1 MSAAFDGA
9 SAVLGGADP
18 AVIEQLHAQ
27 YLRDPGS
34 VDPSWRRI
42 FANEEGTAQRTV
54 QRTPERMPESVPA
67 AGRAPGLPE
76 PRPAVAPPAAPAAPA
91 AADADPEGPVRAET
105 IDSIRALMMIRAYR
119 VRGHLI
125 ASLDP
130 LGLEGER
137 HHPELDPKSYGFSE
151 ADYDRPIYVDGVL
164 GLKRATLREVLAI
177 LKQTYCARIGVEF
190 MHIQHPDRK
199 SWVQLMMEG
208 ERNRQSLS
216 PGEKTEILRQ
226 LYESEGFERFLDV
239 KYAGAKRFSL
249 EGSESVIPA
258 LEAVIAQA
266 SEQGVEEIVIGMAHR
281 GRLNVLTSIMGKSYA
296 AVFSEFQGGVTAAGD
311 VQGSGDV
318 KYHLGTSA
326 DRDLGSGRR
335 LHISLTPNP
344 SHLEAVNPVVL
355 GKVRAKQ
362 AMRGDKA
369 RQRVMG
375 LLIHGDAALAGQ
387 GLCSEVFEL
396 SELRGYRTGGTV
408 HIVVNNQIG
417 FTTSPSQAR
426 TSPYPSEVAKIIQAP
441 VFHVNGDDPESVV
454 RVCQIAADYRQRFK
468 ADVVVDIFCYRRH
481 GHNEGDEPAFTQP
494 AMYRAIGERP
504 TTRQIYTE
512 RLVAE
517 GVLTVA
523 DADRMMEAF
532 RARLEI
538 ELEASRS
545 YRPNKADWLEG
556 DWADIEAAPRDH
568 RPGDT
573 AVAPEI
579 LAEVGRAIARVP
591 HDFAVHPRIRRQ
603 LDEKR
608 ERIEAGGPVDWA
620 TAEALAFGSLLLEGK
635 PVRLSGQDCS
645 RGTFSQRH
653 AGLVDQENETRY
665 IPLNHVRPGQ
675 ARLKLA
681 DSLLS
686 EVGVLGFEY
695 GHSIADPNALAIW
708 EAQFGDFANGAQVV
722 IDQFVAAGE
731 TKWLRMSGLV
741 MLLPHGF
748 EGQGPEHSSAR
759 PERYLQLYADGNI
772 QVVNCST
779 PASYFHVLR
788 RQLRRSFRKPL
799 IVMSPKSLLRHR
811 RCVSALDEMS
821 GGTRFHRVIGEA
833 DPEITP
839 ERVRRVVFCSGKV
852 YYDLLAAREER
863 GSGDVALLRLEQI
876 APFPARSFT
885 VEIARYRDA
894 EVVWC
899 QEEPENMGAWS
910 FVAPRIE
917 AVLAELDGTVR
928 RPRYAGRAAAA
939 SPATGFLVQHQREQ
953 RALID
958 EALGGEAA
966 P

>member
-1 MSAAFDGA
+1 MSDGLDGA
-9 SAVLGGADP
+9 SSFLGGADP

-27 YLRDPGS
+27 YLRDPTS

-42 FANEEGTAQRTV
+42 FAGEDAGTTSRPVETREEGDQAL
-54 QRTPERMPESVPA
+54 
-67 AGRAPGLPE
+67 GLPE
-76 PRPAVAPPAAPAAPA
+76 PRTTVGPPAASG
-91 AADADPEGPVRAET
+91 DTDGPVQAET

-130 LGLEGER
+130 LGLEGVR
-137 HHPELDPKSYGFSE
+137 HHPELDPRSYGFSE
-151 ADYDRPIYVDGVL
+151 TDYDRPIYVDGVL
-164 GLKRATLREVLAI
+164 GLKHATLREVLAI

-190 MHIQHPDRK
+190 MHIQYPDRK
-199 SWVQLMMEG
+199 AWVQRMMEG

-216 PGEKTEILRQ
+216 RGEKTEILRH
-226 LYESEGFERFLDV
+226 LHEAEGFERFLDV

-266 SEQGVEEIVIGMAHR
+266 ARQGVDEIVIGMAHR

-318 KYHLGTSA
+318 KYHLGASA
-326 DRDLGSGRR
+326 DRVLEDGHS

-362 AMRGDKA
+362 AMRRDKA
-369 RQRVMG
+369 RERVMG

-387 GLCSEVFEL
+387 GTCSEVFEL
-396 SELRGYRTGGTV
+396 SQLRGYRTGGTV
-408 HIVVNNQIG
+408 HIVINNQIG
-417 FTTSPSQAR
+417 FTTSPAQAR

-441 VFHVNGDDPESVV
+441 IFHVNGDDPEAVV
-454 RVCQIAADYRQRFK
+454 RVCQIAADYRQHFK

-494 AMYRAIGERP
+494 AMYRAIGERR

-517 GVLTVA
+517 GVLTVDGA
-523 DADRMMEAF
+523 EAMMETF
-532 RARLEI
+532 RAKLET
-538 ELEASRS
+538 ELEASKS

-556 DWADIEAAPRDH
+556 DWADIEAAPRDE

-573 AVAPEI
+573 AVEPEV
-579 LAEVGRAIARVP
+579 LAEVGRAITRVP
-591 HDFAVHPRIRRQ
+591 ADFAVHPRIRRQ
-603 LDEKR
+603 LEQKR
-608 ERIEAGGPVDWA
+608 QSLDAGGPIDWA

-635 PVRLSGQDCS
+635 PIRLSGQDCS

-653 AGLVDQENETRY
+653 AGLIDQENESRY
-665 IPLNHVRPGQ
+665 IPLNNIRPDQ
-675 ARLKLA
+675 ARIKLA

-686 EVGVLGFEY
+686 EAGVLGFEY

-708 EAQFGDFANGAQVV
+708 EAQFGDFANGAQVI

-731 TKWLRMSGLV
+731 AKWLRMSGLV

-759 PERYLQLYADGNI
+759 LERYLQLYADGNI

-799 IVMSPKSLLRHR
+799 IVMSPKSLLRHK
-811 RCVSALDEMS
+811 RCISQLEEMS
-821 GGTRFHRVIGEA
+821 GGTRFHRVIGET
-833 DPEITP
+833 DPAITP
-839 ERVRRVVFCSGKV
+839 ERARRVVFCSGKV

-863 GSGDVALLRLEQI
+863 GIDDVALLRLEQI
-876 APFPARSFT
+876 APFPSRSLM
-885 VEIARYRDA
+885 VEVAKYGEA

-899 QEEPENMGAWS
+899 QEEPENMGAWT

-917 AVLAELDGTVR
+917 QVLTELDGAVR
-928 RPRYAGRAAAA
+928 RPRYVGRAPAA
-939 SPATGFLVQHQREQ
+939 SPATGFLVMHQREQ

-958 EALGGEAA
+958 EALSAEAGS
-966 P
+966 

>member
-1 MSAAFDGA
+1 MSDGLDGA
-9 SAVLGGADP
+9 SAFLGGADP
-18 AVIEQLHAQ
+18 AVIEQLHAR
-27 YLRDPGS
+27 YLRDPS
-34 VDPSWRRI
+34 SIDPSWRRL
-42 FANEEGTAQRTV
+42 FEREGRPASGDGAPAGTAGGDEAR
-54 QRTPERMPESVPA
+54 SL
-67 AGRAPGLPE
+67 GLPE
-76 PRPAVAPPAAPAAPA
+76 PRPPAPPPSAPAPL
-91 AADADPEGPVRAET
+91 AADTDAPVQAET
-105 IDSIRALMMIRAYR
+105 IDSIRALMLIRAYR

-137 HHPELDPKSYGFSE
+137 HHPELDPGSYGFSE

-177 LKQTYCARIGVEF
+177 LRQTYCARIGVEF
-190 MHIQHPDRK
+190 MHIQYPERK
-199 SWVQLMMEG
+199 AWVQRMMEG

-216 PGEKTEILRQ
+216 RGEKTEILRQ

-249 EGSESVIPA
+249 EGSESMIPA
-258 LEAVIAQA
+258 LEAVISRAA
-266 SEQGVEEIVIGMAHR
+266 ELGVDEIVIGMAHR

-296 AVFSEFQGGVTAAGD
+296 AVFSEFQGGVTGAGD

-318 KYHLGTSA
+318 KYHLGASA
-326 DRDLGSGRR
+326 DRDLGGGKT

-362 AMRGDKA
+362 AMRRDKA

-396 SELRGYRTGGTV
+396 SELRAYRTGGTI

-417 FTTSPSQAR
+417 FTTSPAQAR

-441 VFHVNGDDPESVV
+441 VFHVNGDDPEAVV
-454 RVCQIAADYRQRFK
+454 RVCQIAAEYRQQFK

-504 TTRQIYTE
+504 TTRQTYTE

-517 GVLTVA
+517 GVLTDR
-523 DADRMMEAF
+523 DADRMMGDF
-532 RARLEI
+532 RARLET

-556 DWADIEAAPRDH
+556 DWADIEAAPRDE

-573 AVAPEI
+573 AVAAEV
-579 LAEVGRAIARVP
+579 LAEIGRAITSVP
-591 HDFAVHPRIRRQ
+591 EDFAVHHRIRRQ

-608 ERIEAGGPVDWA
+608 TSIEAGGPIDWA

-665 IPLNHVRPGQ
+665 IPLNHIRPGQ

-708 EAQFGDFANGAQVV
+708 EAQFGDFANGAQVI
-722 IDQFVAAGE
+722 IDQFVCAGE
-731 TKWLRMSGLV
+731 AKWLRMSGLV

-759 PERYLQLYADGNI
+759 LERYLQLYADGNI

-811 RCVSALDEMS
+811 GCVSALDELS
-821 GGTRFHRVIGEA
+821 GGSRFHRVIGETNPA
-833 DPEITP
+833 VTP
-839 ERVRRVVFCSGKV
+839 ERARRIVFCSGKV
-852 YYDLLAAREER
+852 YYDLAAAREER
-863 GSGDVALLRLEQI
+863 GIDDVALVRLEQI
-876 APFPARSFT
+876 APFPSRSLM
-885 VEIARYRDA
+885 VEVAPYRDA

-899 QEEPENMGAWS
+899 QEEPENMGAWT

-917 AVLAELDGTVR
+917 AVLTELGGAART
-928 RPRYAGRAAAA
+928 PRYAGRAPAA
-939 SPATGFLVQHQREQ
+939 SPATGFLVVHQREQ
-953 RALID
+953 QALID
-958 EALGGEAA
+958 AALDGEAG

>member
-1 MSAAFDGA
+1 MSDGLDGA
-9 SAVLGGADP
+9 SAFLGGADP
-18 AVIEQLHAQ
+18 AVIEQIHAQ
-27 YLRDPGS
+27 YLRDPSS

-42 FANEEGTAQRTV
+42 FASEEVATEGSREGSREDAKAQ
-54 QRTPERMPESVPA
+54 SL
-67 AGRAPGLPE
+67 GLPE
-76 PRPAVAPPAAPAAPA
+76 PRPATASVAER
-91 AADADPEGPVRAET
+91 ADPEGPVQAET

-190 MHIQHPDRK
+190 MHIQYPERK
-199 SWVQLMMEG
+199 AWVQQMMEG

-216 PGEKTEILRQ
+216 RSEKTEILRQ

-239 KYAGAKRFSL
+239 KYPGAKRFSL

-258 LEAVIAQA
+258 LEAVITEATQ
-266 SEQGVEEIVIGMAHR
+266 QGVEEIVIGMAHR

-296 AVFSEFQGGVTAAGD
+296 AVFSEFQGGVTTTGD

-318 KYHLGTSA
+318 KYHLGASA
-326 DRDLGSGRR
+326 DRDLGNGHR

-369 RQRVMG
+369 RERVTG

-408 HIVVNNQIG
+408 HIVINNQIG

-426 TSPYPSEVAKIIQAP
+426 TSPYPSEVAKIVQAP

-468 ADVVVDIFCYRRH
+468 ADVVVDIVCYRRH

-494 AMYRAIGERP
+494 AMYRAIDERP

-512 RLVAE
+512 SLVAE
-517 GVLTVA
+517 GVLTVS
-523 DADRMMEAF
+523 DADRMMEGF
-532 RARLEI
+532 RASLET
-538 ELEASRS
+538 ELEASKS

-556 DWADIEAAPRDH
+556 DWADIETAPRDH

-579 LAEVGRAIARVP
+579 LAEIGRAITHVP
-591 HDFAVHPRIRRQ
+591 ADFAAHPRIRR
-603 LDEKR
+603 LLEEKR
-608 ERIEAGGPVDWA
+608 ERIEAGGPIDWA

-653 AGLVDQENETRY
+653 AGLVDQENEERY
-665 IPLNHVRPGQ
+665 VPLNNIRPGQ

-759 PERYLQLYADGNI
+759 LERYLQLYADGNI

-811 RCVSALDEMS
+811 RCVSRLDEMS
-821 GGTRFHRVIGEA
+821 DGARFHRVIGETNP
-833 DPEITP
+833 DITP
-839 ERVRRVVFCSGKV
+839 ARARRVVFCSGKV

-863 GSGDVALLRLEQI
+863 GVDDVALVRLEQI
-876 APFPARSFT
+876 APFPSRSLM
-885 VEIARYRDA
+885 VELAPYRDA

-917 AVLAELDGTVR
+917 AVLAELDGAART
-928 RPRYAGRAAAA
+928 PRYAGRAPAA
-939 SPATGFLVQHQREQ
+939 SPATGFLVVHQREQ

-958 EALGGEAA
+958 DALGGETA

>member
-1 MSAAFDGA
+1 MSDGLDGA
-9 SAVLGGADP
+9 SSFLGGADP

-27 YLRDPGS
+27 YLRDPAS
-34 VDPSWRRI
+34 VDPSWRRL
-42 FANEEGTAQRTV
+42 FQGEGTGTISRPA
-54 QRTPERMPESVPA
+54 ERQAENDSA
-67 AGRAPGLPE
+67 LGLPE
-76 PRPAVAPPAAPAAPA
+76 PRPPAAPPAESG
-91 AADADPEGPVRAET
+91 DTDGPVQAET

-151 ADYDRPIYVDGVL
+151 TDYDRPIYVDGVL
-164 GLKRATLREVLAI
+164 GLKHATLREVLAI

-190 MHIQHPDRK
+190 MHIQYPDRK
-199 SWVQLMMEG
+199 AWVQRMMEG

-216 PGEKTEILRQ
+216 RGEKTEILRH
-226 LYESEGFERFLDV
+226 LHEAEGFERFLDV

-266 SEQGVEEIVIGMAHR
+266 ARQGVDEIVIGMAHR

-296 AVFSEFQGGVTAAGD
+296 AVFSEFQGGVTGAGD

-318 KYHLGTSA
+318 KYHLGASA
-326 DRDLGSGRR
+326 DRVLEDGHS

-369 RQRVMG
+369 RERVMG

-387 GLCSEVFEL
+387 GTCSEVFEL
-396 SELRGYRTGGTV
+396 SQLRGYRTGGTV
-408 HIVVNNQIG
+408 HIVINNQIG
-417 FTTSPSQAR
+417 FTTSPAQAR

-441 VFHVNGDDPESVV
+441 IFHVNGDDPEAVV
-454 RVCQIAADYRQRFK
+454 RVCQIAADYRQHFK

-494 AMYRAIGERP
+494 AMYRAIGERR

-517 GVLTVA
+517 GVLTVDGA
-523 DADRMMEAF
+523 EAMMETF
-532 RARLEI
+532 RAKLET
-538 ELEASRS
+538 ELEASKS

-556 DWADIEAAPRDH
+556 DWADIEAAPRDE

-579 LAEVGRAIARVP
+579 LAEVGRAITRVP
-591 HDFAVHPRIRRQ
+591 ADFAAHPRIRRQ
-603 LDEKR
+603 LEQKR
-608 ERIEAGGPVDWA
+608 QALDAGGPIDWA

-635 PVRLSGQDCS
+635 PIRLSGQDCS

-653 AGLVDQENETRY
+653 AGLIDQENEGRY
-665 IPLNHVRPGQ
+665 IPLNNIRPDQ
-675 ARLKLA
+675 ARIKLA

-686 EVGVLGFEY
+686 EAGVLGFEY

-708 EAQFGDFANGAQVV
+708 EAQFGDFANGAQVI

-731 TKWLRMSGLV
+731 AKWLRMSGLV

-759 PERYLQLYADGNI
+759 LERYLQLYADGNI

-799 IVMSPKSLLRHR
+799 IVMSPKSLLRHK
-811 RCVSALDEMS
+811 RCVSPLEEMS

-833 DPEITP
+833 DPAITP
-839 ERVRRVVFCSGKV
+839 ERARRVVFCSGKV

-863 GSGDVALLRLEQI
+863 GIDDVALLRLEQI
-876 APFPARSFT
+876 APFPSRSLM
-885 VEIARYRDA
+885 VEVAKYGEA

-899 QEEPENMGAWS
+899 QEEPENMGAWT
-910 FVAPRIE
+910 FVVPRIE
-917 AVLAELDGTVR
+917 QVLTELDGAAR
-928 RPRYAGRAAAA
+928 RPRYVGRAAAA
-939 SPATGFLVQHQREQ
+939 SPATGFLVLHQREQ

-958 EALGGEAA
+958 DALGMEAGS
-966 P
+966 

>member
-1 MSAAFDGA
+1 MSNDLDGA
-9 SAVLGGADP
+9 SAFLGGADP
-18 AVIEQLHAQ
+18 AVIERIHAQ
-27 YLRDPGS
+27 YLKDPAS
-34 VDPSWRRI
+34 VDSSWRRI
-42 FANEEGTAQRTV
+42 FEEEEGLATGDGAPARAAQTAARAD
-54 QRTPERMPESVPA
+54 PA
-67 AGRAPGLPE
+67 MGLPE
-76 PRPAVAPPAAPAAPA
+76 ARPAAAPPAART
-91 AADADPEGPVRAET
+91 DPDGPVQAET

-164 GLKRATLREVLAI
+164 GLKRATLRQVLAI
-177 LKQTYCARIGVEF
+177 LKQTYCARVGVEF
-190 MHIQHPDRK
+190 MHIQYPERK
-199 SWVQLMMEG
+199 AWVQRMMEG

-216 PGEKTEILRQ
+216 PGEKTEILRH
-226 LYESEGFERFLDV
+226 LHEAEGFERFLDV

-266 SEQGVEEIVIGMAHR
+266 AAHGVEEMVIGMAHR

-296 AVFSEFQGGVTAAGD
+296 AVFSEFQGGVTGAGD

-318 KYHLGTSA
+318 KYHLGASA
-326 DRDLGSGRR
+326 DRVLPNGRKF
-335 LHISLTPNP
+335 HISLTPNP

-362 AMRGDKA
+362 AMRRDK
-369 RQRVMG
+369 RRERIMG

-387 GLCSEVFEL
+387 GTCSEVFEL
-396 SELRGYRTGGTV
+396 SELRAYRTGGTV
-408 HIVVNNQIG
+408 HIVINNQIG
-417 FTTSPSQAR
+417 FTTSPAQAR

-441 VFHVNGDDPESVV
+441 VFHVNGDDPEAVV

-494 AMYRAIGERP
+494 AMYRAINERP

-512 RLVAE
+512 RLVTE
-517 GVLTVA
+517 GVLTEQ
-523 DADRMMEAF
+523 DAERMMGEF
-532 RARLEI
+532 RGRLET
-538 ELEASRS
+538 ELEASKS

-556 DWADIEAAPRDH
+556 DWADIEAAPRDE

-573 AVAPEI
+573 ALAPEV
-579 LAEVGRAIARVP
+579 LAEIGRALTRVP
-591 HDFAVHPRIRRQ
+591 DDFAVHPRIRRQ
-603 LDEKR
+603 LEEKR
-608 ERIEAGGPVDWA
+608 KALEAGGPIDWA

-635 PVRLSGQDCS
+635 PVRLSGQDCT

-653 AGLVDQENETRY
+653 AGLIDQETEERY
-665 IPLNHVRPGQ
+665 IPLNNIRPDQ

-686 EVGVLGFEY
+686 EAGVLGFEY

-708 EAQFGDFANGAQVV
+708 EAQFGDFANGAQVI

-741 MLLPHGF
+741 MLLPHGY

-759 PERYLQLYADGNI
+759 LERYLQLYADGNI

-788 RQLRRSFRKPL
+788 RQLRRSVRKPL
-799 IVMSPKSLLRHR
+799 IVMSPKSLLRHK
-811 RCVSALDEMS
+811 RCVSALEEMS
-821 GGTRFHRVIGEA
+821 GGARFHRVIGETDSA
-833 DPEITP
+833 IAPD
-839 ERVRRVVFCSGKV
+839 RVRRVVFCSGKV

-863 GSGDVALLRLEQI
+863 GTRDVALLRLEQI
-876 APFPARSFT
+876 APFPSRSVM
-885 VEIARYRDA
+885 VELAKYREAD
-894 EVVWC
+894 VVWC
-899 QEEPENMGAWS
+899 QEEPENMGAWT
-910 FVAPRIE
+910 FVGPRIE
-917 AVLAELDGTVR
+917 AVLADLDNAPAR
-928 RPRYAGRAAAA
+928 ARYAGRAAGA
-939 SPATGFLVQHQREQ
+939 SPATGFLVVHQREQ

-958 EALGGEAA
+958 AALGGEAQT
-966 P
+966 

>member
-1 MSAAFDGA
+1 MSSDLDGA
-9 SAVLGGADP
+9 SAFLGGADP
-18 AVIEQLHAQ
+18 AVIEQIHAQ
-27 YLRDPGS
+27 YLKDPAS
-34 VDPSWRRI
+34 VDSSWRRI
-42 FANEEGTAQRTV
+42 FEEEECLAAGDGA
-54 QRTPERMPESVPA
+54 PERPA
-67 AGRAPGLPE
+67 KTPARADSAMGLPE
-76 PRPAVAPPAAPAAPA
+76 ARPAAAPPAPRTEP
-91 AADADPEGPVRAET
+91 DGPVQAET

-164 GLKRATLREVLAI
+164 GLKRATLRQVLAI
-177 LKQTYCARIGVEF
+177 LKQTYCARVGVEF
-190 MHIQHPDRK
+190 MHIQYPERK
-199 SWVQLMMEG
+199 AWVQRMMEG

-216 PGEKTEILRQ
+216 PGEKTEILRH
-226 LYESEGFERFLDV
+226 LHEAEGFERFLDV

-266 SEQGVEEIVIGMAHR
+266 ADHGVEEMVIGMAHR

-296 AVFSEFQGGVTAAGD
+296 AVFSEFQGGVTGAGD

-318 KYHLGTSA
+318 KYHLGASA
-326 DRDLGSGRR
+326 DRILPNGRKF
-335 LHISLTPNP
+335 HISLTPNP

-362 AMRGDKA
+362 AMRRDKN
-369 RQRVMG
+369 RERIMG

-387 GLCSEVFEL
+387 GTCSEVFEL
-396 SELRGYRTGGTV
+396 SELRAYRTGGTV
-408 HIVVNNQIG
+408 HIVINNQIG
-417 FTTSPSQAR
+417 FTTSPAQAR

-441 VFHVNGDDPESVV
+441 VFHVNGDDPEAVV
-454 RVCQIAADYRQRFK
+454 RVCQIAADYRQQFK

-494 AMYRAIGERP
+494 AMYRAINERP

-512 RLVAE
+512 QLVTE
-517 GVLTVA
+517 GVLTEQ
-523 DADRMMEAF
+523 DADQMMGEF
-532 RARLEI
+532 RGRLET
-538 ELEASRS
+538 ELEASKS

-556 DWADIEAAPRDH
+556 DWADIEAAPRDE

-573 AVAPEI
+573 AVAPEV
-579 LAEVGRAIARVP
+579 LAEIGRALTRVP
-591 HDFAVHPRIRRQ
+591 DDFAVHPRIRRQ
-603 LDEKR
+603 LEEKR
-608 ERIEAGGPVDWA
+608 KALEAGGPIDWA

-635 PVRLSGQDCS
+635 PVRLSGQDCT

-653 AGLVDQENETRY
+653 AGLIDQETEERY
-665 IPLNHVRPGQ
+665 IPLNNIRPRQ

-686 EVGVLGFEY
+686 EAGVLGFEY

-708 EAQFGDFANGAQVV
+708 EAQFGDFANGAQVI

-759 PERYLQLYADGNI
+759 LERYLQLYADGNI

-788 RQLRRSFRKPL
+788 RQLRRSVRKPL

-811 RCVSALDEMS
+811 RCVSTLEEMS
-821 GGTRFHRVIGEA
+821 GGARFDRVIGETNSA
-833 DPEITP
+833 ITP
-839 ERVRRVVFCSGKV
+839 ERARRVVFCSGKV

-863 GSGDVALLRLEQI
+863 GTRDVALLRLEQI
-876 APFPARSFT
+876 APFPSRSIM
-885 VEIARYRDA
+885 VELAKYREAD
-894 EVVWC
+894 VVWC
-899 QEEPENMGAWS
+899 QEEPENMGAWT

-917 AVLAELDGTVR
+917 AVLADLNNAPPR
-928 RPRYAGRAAAA
+928 ARYAGRAAAA
-939 SPATGFLVQHQREQ
+939 SPATGFLVVHQREQ

-958 EALGGEAA
+958 AALDGEAQA
-966 P
+966 

>member
-1 MSAAFDGA
+1 MSDGLDGA
-9 SAVLGGADP
+9 SAYLGGVDP
-18 AVIEQLHAQ
+18 AVIEQLYAR
-27 YLRDPGS
+27 YLRDPSS

-42 FANEEGTAQRTV
+42 FEEEGGV
-54 QRTPERMPESVPA
+54 PEDAAESA
-67 AGRAPGLPE
+67 AKGSEALGLPE
-76 PRPAVAPPAAPAAPA
+76 PRPPAAPTSEST
-91 AADADPEGPVRAET
+91 DADGPVQAET

-130 LGLEGER
+130 LGLDGER

-164 GLKRATLREVLAI
+164 GLKRATLRQVLAI
-177 LKQTYCARIGVEF
+177 LKQTYCTRIGVEF

-199 SWVQLMMEG
+199 AWVQRMMEG

-216 PGEKTEILRQ
+216 RGEKTEILRH
-226 LYESEGFERFLDV
+226 LHEAEGFERFLDV

-266 SEQGVEEIVIGMAHR
+266 ATHGVDEIVIGMAHR

-296 AVFSEFQGGVTAAGD
+296 AVFSEFQGGVTTAGD

-318 KYHLGTSA
+318 KYHLGASA
-326 DRDLGSGRR
+326 DRVLEGGHS

-369 RQRVMG
+369 RERVMG

-387 GLCSEVFEL
+387 GTCSEVFEL
-396 SELRGYRTGGTV
+396 SELRAYRTGGTV
-408 HIVVNNQIG
+408 HIVINNQIG
-417 FTTSPSQAR
+417 FTTSPAQAR

-441 VFHVNGDDPESVV
+441 VFHVNGDDPEAVV
-454 RVCQIAADYRQRFK
+454 RVCQIAADYRQQFK

-494 AMYRAIGERP
+494 AMYRAIRERP

-517 GVLTVA
+517 GVLTA
-523 DADRMMEAF
+523 TDAERMMAGF
-532 RARLEI
+532 RAKLEA
-538 ELEASRS
+538 ELEASKS

-556 DWADIEAAPRDH
+556 DWADIEAAPRDE

-573 AVAPEI
+573 AVAPEV
-579 LAEVGRAIARVP
+579 LAEIGQAITGVP
-591 HDFAVHPRIRRQ
+591 AGLAVHPRIQRQ

-608 ERIEAGGPVDWA
+608 QALAAGGPIDWA
-620 TAEALAFGSLLLEGK
+620 TAEALAFGALLLEGK
-635 PVRLSGQDCS
+635 PVRLSGQDCT

-653 AGLVDQENETRY
+653 AGLIDQESEQRY
-665 IPLNHVRPGQ
+665 IPLNNIRPDQ

-686 EVGVLGFEY
+686 EAGVLGFEY

-708 EAQFGDFANGAQVV
+708 EAQFGDFANGAQVI

-731 TKWLRMSGLV
+731 AKWLRMSGLV

-759 PERYLQLYADGNI
+759 LERYLQLYADGNI

-788 RQLRRSFRKPL
+788 RQLRRSIRKPL

-811 RCVSALDEMS
+811 RCASQLEEMS
-821 GGTRFHRVIGEA
+821 GGSRFHRVIGET
-833 DPEITP
+833 DSKVTP

-863 GSGDVALLRLEQI
+863 GTRDIALLRLEQI
-876 APFPARSFT
+876 APFPSRSIM
-885 VEIARYRDA
+885 VELAKYREA

-899 QEEPENMGAWS
+899 QEEPENMGAWT
-910 FVAPRIE
+910 FVAPRIDS
-917 AVLAELDGTVR
+917 VLADLDGAP
-928 RPRYAGRAAAA
+928 PRARYVGRASAA
-939 SPATGFLVQHQREQ
+939 SPATGFLVVHQREQ

-958 EALGGEAA
+958 AALDGESGS
-966 P
+966 

>member
-1 MSAAFDGA
+1 MSSDLDGA
-9 SAVLGGADP
+9 SSFLGGADP

-27 YLRDPGS
+27 YLRDPAS
-34 VDPSWRRI
+34 VDPSWRHLFESQDAGTISRP
-42 FANEEGTAQRTV
+42 AESPAVEGRSENDQAL
-54 QRTPERMPESVPA
+54 
-67 AGRAPGLPE
+67 GLPE
-76 PRPAVAPPAAPAAPA
+76 PRPAVAPPTVSG
-91 AADADPEGPVRAET
+91 DTDSPVQAET

-137 HHPELDPKSYGFSE
+137 HHPELDPRSYGFSE
-151 ADYDRPIYVDGVL
+151 TDYDRPIYVDGVL
-164 GLKRATLREVLAI
+164 GLKHATLHEVLAI

-190 MHIQHPDRK
+190 MHIQYPDRK
-199 SWVQLMMEG
+199 AWVQRMMEG

-216 PGEKTEILRQ
+216 RGEKTEILRH
-226 LYESEGFERFLDV
+226 LHEAEGFERFLDV

-266 SEQGVEEIVIGMAHR
+266 ARQGVDEIVIGMAHR

-318 KYHLGTSA
+318 KYHLGASA
-326 DRDLGSGRR
+326 DRVLEDGHS

-369 RQRVMG
+369 RERVMG

-387 GLCSEVFEL
+387 GTCSEVFEL
-396 SELRGYRTGGTV
+396 SQLRGYRTGGTV
-408 HIVVNNQIG
+408 HIVINNQIG

-441 VFHVNGDDPESVV
+441 IFHVNGDDPEAVV
-454 RVCQIAADYRQRFK
+454 RVCQIAADYRQHFK

-494 AMYRAIGERP
+494 AMYRAIGERR

-517 GVLTVA
+517 GVLTVDGA
-523 DADRMMEAF
+523 EAMMETF
-532 RARLEI
+532 RAKLET
-538 ELEASRS
+538 ELEASKS

-556 DWADIEAAPRDH
+556 DWADIEAAPRDE

-573 AVAPEI
+573 AAAPEV
-579 LAEVGRAIARVP
+579 LAEIGRAITRVP
-591 HDFAVHPRIRRQ
+591 ADFAVHPRIRRQ
-603 LDEKR
+603 LEQKR
-608 ERIEAGGPVDWA
+608 QSLDAGGPIDWA

-635 PVRLSGQDCS
+635 PIRLSGQDCS

-653 AGLVDQENETRY
+653 AGLIDQENESRY
-665 IPLNHVRPGQ
+665 IPLNNIRPDQ

-686 EVGVLGFEY
+686 EAGVLGFEY

-708 EAQFGDFANGAQVV
+708 EAQFGDFANGAQVI

-731 TKWLRMSGLV
+731 AKWLRMSGLV

-759 PERYLQLYADGNI
+759 LERYLQLYADGNI

-799 IVMSPKSLLRHR
+799 IVMSPKSLLRHK
-811 RCVSALDEMS
+811 RCVSRLEEMS
-821 GGTRFHRVIGEA
+821 DGARFHRVIGET
-833 DPEITP
+833 DPAITP
-839 ERVRRVVFCSGKV
+839 ERARRVVFCSGKV

-863 GSGDVALLRLEQI
+863 GIDDVALLRLEQI
-876 APFPARSFT
+876 APFPSRSLM
-885 VEIARYRDA
+885 VEVAKYGEA

-917 AVLAELDGTVR
+917 QVLTELDGAVR
-928 RPRYAGRAAAA
+928 RPRYVGRAAAA
-939 SPATGFLVQHQREQ
+939 SPATGFLVLHQREQ

-958 EALGGEAA
+958 DALGAEAGS
-966 P
+966 

>member
-1 MSAAFDGA
+1 MSSDLDGA
-9 SAVLGGADP
+9 SAFLGGADP
-18 AVIEQLHAQ
+18 AVIEQIYAQ
-27 YLRDPGS
+27 YLKDPAS

-42 FANEEGTAQRTV
+42 FEEEEGVGGGDGAVERAAEAPAQV
-54 QRTPERMPESVPA
+54 D
-67 AGRAPGLPE
+67 RAMGLPE
-76 PRPAVAPPAAPAAPA
+76 PRPPSAPA
-91 AADADPEGPVRAET
+91 AAGVDRDAPVQAET

-130 LGLEGER
+130 LGLDGER

-177 LKQTYCARIGVEF
+177 LKQTYCARVGVEF
-190 MHIQHPDRK
+190 MHIQYPERK
-199 SWVQLMMEG
+199 AWVQRMMEG

-216 PGEKTEILRQ
+216 PGEKTEILRH
-226 LYESEGFERFLDV
+226 LHESEGFERFLDV

-258 LEAVIAQA
+258 LEATIAEAAQ
-266 SEQGVEEIVIGMAHR
+266 QGVEEIVIGMAHR
-281 GRLNVLTSIMGKSYA
+281 GRLNVLTSILGKSYA
-296 AVFSEFQGGVTAAGD
+296 AVFSEFQGGVTRAGD

-318 KYHLGTSA
+318 KYHLGASA
-326 DRDLGSGRR
+326 DRVLEDGHS

-369 RQRVMG
+369 RERVMG

-387 GLCSEVFEL
+387 GTCSEVFEL

-408 HIVVNNQIG
+408 HIVINNQIG

-441 VFHVNGDDPESVV
+441 VFHVNGDDPEAVV
-454 RVCQIAADYRQRFK
+454 RVCQIAADYRQQFK

-494 AMYRAIGERP
+494 AMYRAIRERL

-517 GVLTVA
+517 GVLTVK
-523 DADRMMEAF
+523 DADRMMEIF
-532 RARLEI
+532 RARLET
-538 ELEASRS
+538 ELEASKS

-556 DWADIEAAPRDH
+556 DWADIQAAPRDE

-573 AVAPEI
+573 AVAHEV
-579 LAEVGRAIARVP
+579 LAEIGQAIARVP
-591 HDFAVHPRIRRQ
+591 DDFAVHPRIGRQ
-603 LDEKR
+603 LEEKR
-608 ERIEAGGPVDWA
+608 QALEAGGPIDWA
-620 TAEALAFGSLLLEGK
+620 TAEALALGSLLLEGK

-653 AGLVDQENETRY
+653 AGLVDQANEKRY
-665 IPLNHVRPGQ
+665 TPLNNIRPGQ

-686 EVGVLGFEY
+686 EAGVLGFEY

-708 EAQFGDFANGAQVV
+708 EAQFGDFANGAQAI
-722 IDQFVAAGE
+722 IDQFVIAGE

-759 PERYLQLYADGNI
+759 LERYLQLYADGNI

-833 DPEITP
+833 DPAIAP

-852 YYDLLAAREER
+852 YYDLVAAREER
-863 GSGDVALLRLEQI
+863 GIDDVALLRLEQI
-876 APFPARSFT
+876 APFPSRSFM
-885 VEIARYRDA
+885 VEVAKCREA

-899 QEEPENMGAWS
+899 QEEPENMGAWT

-917 AVLAELDGTVR
+917 AVLADLDGASR
-928 RPRYAGRAAAA
+928 RARYVGRAAAA
-939 SPATGFLVQHQREQ
+939 SPASGFLVVHQREQ

-958 EALGGEAA
+958 DALDGEAGS
-966 P
+966 

>member
-1 MSAAFDGA
+1 MSDRLDGA
-9 SAVLGGADP
+9 SAFLGGADP
-18 AVIEQLHAQ
+18 AVIEQFYTQ
-27 YLRDPGS
+27 YLQDPSS
-34 VDPSWRRI
+34 VDPSWRRL
-42 FANEEGTAQRTV
+42 FDAEGGIGSGDGA
-54 QRTPERMPESVPA
+54 PERA
-67 AGRAPGLPE
+67 AAALAQNEQTMGLPE
-76 PRPAVAPPAAPAAPA
+76 PRPAAASPAES
-91 AADADPEGPVRAET
+91 ADADGPVQAET

-151 ADYDRPIYVDGVL
+151 TDYDRPIYVDGVL

-177 LKQTYCARIGVEF
+177 LKQTYCGRIGVEF
-190 MHIQHPDRK
+190 MHIQYPDRK
-199 SWVQLMMEG
+199 AWVQRMMEG

-216 PGEKTEILRQ
+216 RGEKTEILRH
-226 LYESEGFERFLDV
+226 LHEAEGFERFLDV

-258 LEAVIAQA
+258 LEAVIAQSA
-266 SEQGVEEIVIGMAHR
+266 RHGVEEIVIGMAHR

-296 AVFSEFQGGVTAAGD
+296 AVFSEFQGGETSAGD

-318 KYHLGTSA
+318 KYHLGASA
-326 DRDLGSGRR
+326 DRVLEDGRP

-362 AMRGDKA
+362 AMRRDKA
-369 RQRVMG
+369 RERVTG

-387 GLCSEVFEL
+387 GTCSEVFEL
-396 SELRGYRTGGTV
+396 SQLRGYRTGGTV
-408 HIVVNNQIG
+408 HIVINNQIG

-441 VFHVNGDDPESVV
+441 IFHVNGDDPEAVV
-454 RVCQIAADYRQRFK
+454 RVCQIAADYRQQFK

-494 AMYRAIGERP
+494 AMYRAVGEQP

-512 RLVAE
+512 QLVAE
-517 GVLTVA
+517 GVLTVG
-523 DADRMMEAF
+523 DADRMMETF
-532 RARLEI
+532 RARLET
-538 ELEASRS
+538 ELEASKS

-556 DWADIEAAPRDH
+556 DWADIEAAPRDE

-573 AVAPEI
+573 AVAPEV
-579 LAEVGRAIARVP
+579 LAEIGQAITRVP
-591 HDFAVHPRIRRQ
+591 PNFAVHPRIRRQ
-603 LDEKR
+603 LEEKR
-608 ERIEAGGPVDWA
+608 RALEAGGPIDWA

-635 PVRLSGQDCS
+635 PIRLSGQDCS

-653 AGLVDQENETRY
+653 AGLVDQENEGRY
-665 IPLNHVRPGQ
+665 IPLNNIRTDQ
-675 ARLKLA
+675 AKLKLA

-686 EVGVLGFEY
+686 EAGVLGFEY

-708 EAQFGDFANGAQVV
+708 EAQFGDFANGAQVI

-731 TKWLRMSGLV
+731 AKWLRMSGLV

-759 PERYLQLYADGNI
+759 LERYLQLYADGNI

-799 IVMSPKSLLRHR
+799 IAMSPKSLLRHK
-811 RCVSALDEMS
+811 RCVSRLEEMS
-821 GGTRFHRVIGEA
+821 GGARFHRVIGEA
-833 DPEITP
+833 DPAITP
-839 ERVRRVVFCSGKV
+839 ERARRVVFCSGKV

-863 GSGDVALLRLEQI
+863 GIDDVALLRLEQI
-876 APFPARSFT
+876 APFPSRSLM
-885 VEIARYRDA
+885 VEVAKHGEA

-910 FVAPRIE
+910 FVASRIE
-917 AVLAELDGTVR
+917 QVLTELDGAVR
-928 RPRYAGRAAAA
+928 RPRYVGRAPTA
-939 SPATGFLVQHQREQ
+939 SPATGFLVAHQRQQ
-953 RALID
+953 RALIH
-958 EALGGEAA
+958 EALDGEAGR
-966 P
+966 

>member
-1 MSAAFDGA
+1 MSSDLDGA
-9 SAVLGGADP
+9 SAFLGGADP
-18 AVIEQLHAQ
+18 AVIEQIHAQ
-27 YLRDPGS
+27 YLKDPTS
-34 VDPSWRRI
+34 VDSSWRRI
-42 FANEEGTAQRTV
+42 FEEEECRATGDGA
-54 QRTPERMPESVPA
+54 PERPA
-67 AGRAPGLPE
+67 KTPARADPAMGLPE
-76 PRPAVAPPAAPAAPA
+76 ARPSAATTPTRT
-91 AADADPEGPVRAET
+91 DQDGPVQAET

-164 GLKRATLREVLAI
+164 GLKRATLRQVLAI
-177 LKQTYCARIGVEF
+177 LKQTYCARVGVEF
-190 MHIQHPDRK
+190 MHIQYPERK
-199 SWVQLMMEG
+199 AWVQRMMEG

-216 PGEKTEILRQ
+216 PGEKTEILRH
-226 LYESEGFERFLDV
+226 LHEAEGFERFLDV

-266 SEQGVEEIVIGMAHR
+266 ADHGVEEMVIGMAHR

-296 AVFSEFQGGVTAAGD
+296 AVFSEFQGGVTGAGD

-318 KYHLGTSA
+318 KYHLGASA
-326 DRDLGSGRR
+326 DRILPSGRKF
-335 LHISLTPNP
+335 HISLTPNP

-362 AMRGDKA
+362 AMRRDKT
-369 RQRVMG
+369 RERIVG

-387 GLCSEVFEL
+387 GTCSEVFEL
-396 SELRGYRTGGTV
+396 SELRAYRTGGTV
-408 HIVVNNQIG
+408 HIVINNQIG
-417 FTTSPSQAR
+417 FTTSPAQAR

-441 VFHVNGDDPESVV
+441 VFHVNGDDPEAVV
-454 RVCQIAADYRQRFK
+454 RVCQIAADYRQQFK

-494 AMYRAIGERP
+494 AMYRAINERP
-504 TTRQIYTE
+504 TTRKIYTE
-512 RLVAE
+512 RLVTE
-517 GVLTVA
+517 GVLTEQ
-523 DADRMMEAF
+523 DADRMMGEF
-532 RARLEI
+532 RGRLET
-538 ELEASRS
+538 ELEASKS

-556 DWADIEAAPRDH
+556 DWADIEAAPRDE

-573 AVAPEI
+573 AVAPEV
-579 LAEVGRAIARVP
+579 LAEIGRALTRVP
-591 HDFAVHPRIRRQ
+591 DDFAVHPRIRRQ
-603 LDEKR
+603 LEEKGKAL
-608 ERIEAGGPVDWA
+608 EAGGPIDWA

-635 PVRLSGQDCS
+635 PVRLSGQDCT

-653 AGLVDQENETRY
+653 AGLIDQETEERY
-665 IPLNHVRPGQ
+665 IPLNNIRPTQ

-686 EVGVLGFEY
+686 EAGVLGFEY

-708 EAQFGDFANGAQVV
+708 EAQFGDFANGAQVI

-759 PERYLQLYADGNI
+759 LERYLQLYADGNI

-788 RQLRRSFRKPL
+788 RQLRRSVRKPL

-811 RCVSALDEMS
+811 RCVSTLEEMS
-821 GGTRFHRVIGEA
+821 GGARFDRVIGETNSA
-833 DPEITP
+833 ITP
-839 ERVRRVVFCSGKV
+839 ERARRVVFCSGKV

-863 GSGDVALLRLEQI
+863 GTRDVALLRLEQI
-876 APFPARSFT
+876 APFPSRSIM
-885 VEIARYRDA
+885 VELAKYREAD
-894 EVVWC
+894 VVWC
-899 QEEPENMGAWS
+899 QEEPENMGAWT

-917 AVLAELDGTVR
+917 AVLADLNNAPPR
-928 RPRYAGRAAAA
+928 ARYAGRAAAA
-939 SPATGFLVQHQREQ
+939 SPATGFLVVHQREQ

-958 EALGGEAA
+958 AALDGEAQA
-966 P
+966 

>member
-1 MSAAFDGA
+1 MSDGLDGA
-9 SAVLGGADP
+9 SSFLGGADP

-27 YLRDPGS
+27 YLRDPAS

-42 FANEEGTAQRTV
+42 FESDGDSRGRDGIAKSAAAPAEGD
-54 QRTPERMPESVPA
+54 PA
-67 AGRAPGLPE
+67 LGLPE
-76 PRPAVAPPAAPAAPA
+76 PRTTVGPPAERGET
-91 AADADPEGPVRAET
+91 DSPVQAET

-137 HHPELDPKSYGFSE
+137 HHPELDPRSYGFSE

-164 GLKRATLREVLAI
+164 GLRHATLREVLAI

-190 MHIQHPDRK
+190 MHIQYPDRK
-199 SWVQLMMEG
+199 AWVQRMMEG

-216 PGEKTEILRQ
+216 RGEKTEILRH
-226 LYESEGFERFLDV
+226 LHEAEGFERFLDV

-266 SEQGVEEIVIGMAHR
+266 ARQGVDEIVIGMAHR

-318 KYHLGTSA
+318 KYHLGASA
-326 DRDLGSGRR
+326 DRVLEDGHS

-369 RQRVMG
+369 RERVMG

-387 GLCSEVFEL
+387 GTCSEVFEL
-396 SELRGYRTGGTV
+396 SQLRGYRTGGTV
-408 HIVVNNQIG
+408 HIVINNQIG
-417 FTTSPSQAR
+417 FTTSPAQAR

-441 VFHVNGDDPESVV
+441 IFHVNGDDPEAVV
-454 RVCQIAADYRQRFK
+454 RVCQIAADYRQHFK

-517 GVLTVA
+517 GVLTVDGA
-523 DADRMMEAF
+523 VGMMETF
-532 RARLEI
+532 RAKLET
-538 ELEASRS
+538 ELEASKS

-556 DWADIEAAPRDH
+556 DWADIEAAPRDE

-573 AVAPEI
+573 AVAPEV
-579 LAEVGRAIARVP
+579 LAEIGQAITRVP
-591 HDFAVHPRIRRQ
+591 ADFAVHPRIRRQ
-603 LDEKR
+603 LEQKR
-608 ERIEAGGPVDWA
+608 QALDAGGPIDWA

-635 PVRLSGQDCS
+635 PIRLSGQDCS

-653 AGLVDQENETRY
+653 AGLIDQENESRY
-665 IPLNHVRPGQ
+665 IPLNSIRPDQ
-675 ARLKLA
+675 AKIKLA

-686 EVGVLGFEY
+686 EAGVLGFEY

-708 EAQFGDFANGAQVV
+708 EAQFGDFANGAQVI

-731 TKWLRMSGLV
+731 AKWLRMSGLV

-759 PERYLQLYADGNI
+759 LERYLQLYADGNI

-799 IVMSPKSLLRHR
+799 IVMSPKSLLRHK
-811 RCVSALDEMS
+811 RCVSPLEEMS
-821 GGTRFHRVIGEA
+821 GGARFHRVIGEI
-833 DPEITP
+833 DPAIAP
-839 ERVRRVVFCSGKV
+839 ERARRVVFCSGKV

-863 GSGDVALLRLEQI
+863 GIDDVALLRLEQI
-876 APFPARSFT
+876 APFPSRSLM
-885 VEIARYRDA
+885 VEVAKYGEA

-910 FVAPRIE
+910 FVAPPIE
-917 AVLAELDGTVR
+917 QVLTELGGATR
-928 RPRYAGRAAAA
+928 RPLYVGRAAAA
-939 SPATGFLVQHQREQ
+939 SPATGFLVVHQREQ

-958 EALGGEAA
+958 EALGAA
-966 P
+966 PAS

>member
-1 MSAAFDGA
+1 MSGTFDGA
-9 SAVLGGADP
+9 TAVLGGADP

-27 YLRDPGS
+27 YLRDPSS
-34 VDPSWRRI
+34 VDPSWRHI
-42 FANEEGTAQRTV
+42 FDGDDGDAQRA
-54 QRTPERMPESVPA
+54 PERTPESVPE
-67 AGRAPGLPE
+67 AGQALGLPA
-76 PRPAVAPPAAPAAPA
+76 PRPATALPAAPAAEG
-91 AADADPEGPVRAET
+91 ADPEGPVRAET

-266 SEQGVEEIVIGMAHR
+266 SQQGVEEIVIGMAHR

-326 DRDLGSGRR
+326 DRDLDSGRR

-369 RQRVMG
+369 RQRIMG

-408 HIVVNNQIG
+408 HIVINNQIG

-454 RVCQIAADYRQRFK
+454 RVCQIAADYRQCFK

-523 DADRMMEAF
+523 DADGMMGAF
-532 RARLEI
+532 RARLET

-556 DWADIEAAPRDH
+556 DWAEIEAAPRDH

-573 AVAPEI
+573 AVAPET

-591 HDFAVHPRIRRQ
+591 DDFAVHPRIRRQ

-608 ERIEAGGPVDWA
+608 GRIEAGGPVDWA

-653 AGLVDQENETRY
+653 AGLVDQQSEKRY
-665 IPLNHVRPGQ
+665 IPLNNIRPGQ

-788 RQLRRSFRKPL
+788 RQLRRNFRKPL

-839 ERVRRVVFCSGKV
+839 ERTRRVVFCTGKV

-863 GSGDVALLRLEQI
+863 GSGDVALVRLEQI
-876 APFPARSFT
+876 APFPARSLM

-917 AVLAELDGTVR
+917 AVLTELDGTVR
-928 RPRYAGRAAAA
+928 RPRYAGRAPAA
-939 SPATGFLVQHQREQ
+939 SPATGFLVLHQREQ

>member
-1 MSAAFDGA
+1 MSSGLDGA
-9 SAVLGGADP
+9 SAFLGGADP

-27 YLRDPGS
+27 YLRDPDS

-42 FANEEGTAQRTV
+42 FGGEGGTGGTRSTQERSATVAAQDE
-54 QRTPERMPESVPA
+54 QAM
-67 AGRAPGLPE
+67 GLPE
-76 PRPAVAPPAAPAAPA
+76 PRPPAASPAES
-91 AADADPEGPVRAET
+91 ADNDGPVQAET

-164 GLKRATLREVLAI
+164 GLKRATMREVLSI

-190 MHIQHPDRK
+190 MHIQYPDRK
-199 SWVQLMMEG
+199 AWVQRMMEG

-216 PGEKTEILRQ
+216 RGEKTEILRH
-226 LYESEGFERFLDV
+226 LHEAEGFERFLDV

-266 SEQGVEEIVIGMAHR
+266 ARHGVEEIVIGMAHR

-296 AVFSEFQGGVTAAGD
+296 AVFSEFQGGETTAGD

-318 KYHLGTSA
+318 KYHLGASA
-326 DRDLGSGRR
+326 DRVLEDGRP

-362 AMRGDKA
+362 AMRRDKA
-369 RQRVMG
+369 REQVMG

-387 GLCSEVFEL
+387 GTCSEVFEL
-396 SELRGYRTGGTV
+396 SQLRGYRTGGTV
-408 HIVVNNQIG
+408 HIVINNQIG
-417 FTTSPSQAR
+417 FTTSPAQAR

-441 VFHVNGDDPESVV
+441 IFHVNGDDPEAVV
-454 RVCQIAADYRQRFK
+454 RVCQIAADYRQQFK
-468 ADVVVDIFCYRRH
+468 ADAVVDIFCYRRH

-512 RLVAE
+512 RLVTE
-517 GVLTVA
+517 GVLTIK
-523 DADRMMEAF
+523 DADRMMETF
-532 RARLEI
+532 RARLET
-538 ELEASRS
+538 ELDASKS

-556 DWADIEAAPRDH
+556 DWADIEAAPRDE

-573 AVAPEI
+573 AVASEV
-579 LAEVGRAIARVP
+579 LAEIGQAVTRVP
-591 HDFAVHPRIRRQ
+591 EDFAVHPRIRRQ

-608 ERIEAGGPVDWA
+608 RALEAGGPIDWA

-635 PVRLSGQDCS
+635 PIRLSGQDCS

-653 AGLVDQENETRY
+653 AGLIDQENESRY
-665 IPLNHVRPGQ
+665 IPLNNIRPDQ
-675 ARLKLA
+675 ARIKLA

-686 EVGVLGFEY
+686 EAGVLGFEY

-731 TKWLRMSGLV
+731 AKWLRMSGLV

-759 PERYLQLYADGNI
+759 LERYLQLHADGNI
-772 QVVNCST
+772 QVVNCTT

-799 IVMSPKSLLRHR
+799 IVMSPKSLLRHK
-811 RCVSALDEMS
+811 RCVSRLEEMS
-821 GGTRFHRVIGEA
+821 GGARFHRVIGET
-833 DPEITP
+833 DPAIVP
-839 ERVRRVVFCSGKV
+839 ERARRVVFCSGKV

-863 GSGDVALLRLEQI
+863 GIDDVALLRLEQI
-876 APFPARSFT
+876 APFPSRSLM
-885 VEIARYRDA
+885 VEVAKYGEA

-899 QEEPENMGAWS
+899 QEEPENMGAWT
-910 FVAPRIE
+910 FVAPHIE
-917 AVLAELDGTVR
+917 QVLTELDGTVR
-928 RPRYAGRAAAA
+928 RPRYAGRAPAA
-939 SPATGFLVQHQREQ
+939 SPATGFLVVHQRQQ

-958 EALGGEAA
+958 DALGADAGS
-966 P
+966 

>member
-1 MSAAFDGA
+1 MSNDLDGA
-9 SAVLGGADP
+9 SSFLGGADP

-27 YLRDPGS
+27 YLRDPAS

-42 FANEEGTAQRTV
+42 FEGEDAGTISRPIETREENDQAL
-54 QRTPERMPESVPA
+54 
-67 AGRAPGLPE
+67 GLPE
-76 PRPAVAPPAAPAAPA
+76 PRPTVGPPGVSG
-91 AADADPEGPVRAET
+91 DTDGPVQAET

-137 HHPELDPKSYGFSE
+137 HHPELDPRSYGFSE
-151 ADYDRPIYVDGVL
+151 TDYDRPIYVDGVL
-164 GLKRATLREVLAI
+164 GLRHATLREVLTI

-190 MHIQHPDRK
+190 MHIQYPDRK
-199 SWVQLMMEG
+199 AWVQRMMEG

-216 PGEKTEILRQ
+216 RGEKTEILRH
-226 LYESEGFERFLDV
+226 LHEAEGFERFLDV

-266 SEQGVEEIVIGMAHR
+266 ARQGVEEIVIGMAHR

-318 KYHLGTSA
+318 KYHLGASA
-326 DRDLGSGRR
+326 DRVLEDGHS

-369 RQRVMG
+369 RERVMG

-387 GLCSEVFEL
+387 GTCSEVFEL
-396 SELRGYRTGGTV
+396 SQLRGYRTGGTV
-408 HIVVNNQIG
+408 HIVINNQIG
-417 FTTSPSQAR
+417 FTTSPAQAR

-441 VFHVNGDDPESVV
+441 IFHVNGDDPEAVV
-454 RVCQIAADYRQRFK
+454 RVCQIAADYRQHFK

-494 AMYRAIGERP
+494 AMYRAIGERS

-517 GVLTVA
+517 GVLTVDGA
-523 DADRMMEAF
+523 ESMMETF
-532 RARLEI
+532 RAKLET
-538 ELEASRS
+538 ELEASKS

-556 DWADIEAAPRDH
+556 DWADIEAAPRDE

-573 AVAPEI
+573 AVAPEV
-579 LAEVGRAIARVP
+579 LAEIGRAITRVSAE
-591 HDFAVHPRIRRQ
+591 FAVHPRIRRQ
-603 LDEKR
+603 LEQKR
-608 ERIEAGGPVDWA
+608 QALDAGGPIDWA

-635 PVRLSGQDCS
+635 PIRLSGQDCS

-653 AGLVDQENETRY
+653 AGLIDQENESRY
-665 IPLNHVRPGQ
+665 IPLNNIRPDQ
-675 ARLKLA
+675 ARIKLA

-686 EVGVLGFEY
+686 EAGVLGFEY

-708 EAQFGDFANGAQVV
+708 EAQFGDFANGAQVI

-731 TKWLRMSGLV
+731 AKWLRMSGLV

-759 PERYLQLYADGNI
+759 LERYLQLYADGNI

-799 IVMSPKSLLRHR
+799 IVMSPKSLLRHK
-811 RCVSALDEMS
+811 RCMSQLEEMS
-821 GGTRFHRVIGEA
+821 GGARFHRVIGET
-833 DPEITP
+833 DPAIAP
-839 ERVRRVVFCSGKV
+839 ERARRVVFCSGKV
-852 YYDLLAAREER
+852 YYDLLAARQER
-863 GSGDVALLRLEQI
+863 GIDDVALLRLEQI
-876 APFPARSFT
+876 APFPGRSLM
-885 VEIARYRDA
+885 VEIAKYGEA

-899 QEEPENMGAWS
+899 QEEPENMGAWT

-917 AVLAELDGTVR
+917 QVLTELDGAAR
-928 RPRYAGRAAAA
+928 RPRYVGRAAAA
-939 SPATGFLVQHQREQ
+939 SPATGFLVLHQREQ

-958 EALGGEAA
+958 DALGAETGS
-966 P
+966 

>member
-1 MSAAFDGA
+1 MSDGLDGA
-9 SAVLGGADP
+9 SSFLGGADP

-27 YLRDPGS
+27 YLRDPAS

-42 FANEEGTAQRTV
+42 FEGEDAGAISRPAKSPAV
-54 QRTPERMPESVPA
+54 ERRSENDQA
-67 AGRAPGLPE
+67 LGLPE
-76 PRPAVAPPAAPAAPA
+76 PRPPAAPPAESG
-91 AADADPEGPVRAET
+91 DTEGPVQAET

-151 ADYDRPIYVDGVL
+151 TDYDRPIYVDGVL
-164 GLKRATLREVLAI
+164 GLKYATLREVLAI
-177 LKQTYCARIGVEF
+177 LRQTYCARIGVEF
-190 MHIQHPDRK
+190 MHIQYPDRK
-199 SWVQLMMEG
+199 AWVQRMMEG

-216 PGEKTEILRQ
+216 RGEKTEILRH
-226 LYESEGFERFLDV
+226 LHEAEGFERFLDV

-266 SEQGVEEIVIGMAHR
+266 ARQGVDEIVIGMAHR

-318 KYHLGTSA
+318 KYHLGASA
-326 DRDLGSGRR
+326 DRVLEDGHS

-369 RQRVMG
+369 RERVMG

-387 GLCSEVFEL
+387 GTCSEVFEL
-396 SELRGYRTGGTV
+396 SQLRGYRTGGTV
-408 HIVVNNQIG
+408 HIVINNQIG
-417 FTTSPSQAR
+417 FTTSPAQAR

-441 VFHVNGDDPESVV
+441 IFHVNGDDPEAVV
-454 RVCQIAADYRQRFK
+454 RVCQIAADYRQHFK

-494 AMYRAIGERP
+494 AMYRAIGERR

-517 GVLTVA
+517 GVLTVDGA
-523 DADRMMEAF
+523 EAMMETF
-532 RARLEI
+532 RAKLET
-538 ELEASRS
+538 ELEASKS

-556 DWADIEAAPRDH
+556 DWADIEAAPRDE

-579 LAEVGRAIARVP
+579 LAEVGRAITRVP
-591 HDFAVHPRIRRQ
+591 ADFAAHPRIRRQ
-603 LDEKR
+603 LEQKR
-608 ERIEAGGPVDWA
+608 QALDAGGPIDWA

-635 PVRLSGQDCS
+635 PIRLSGQDCS

-653 AGLVDQENETRY
+653 AGLIDQENESRY
-665 IPLNHVRPGQ
+665 IPLNNIRPDQ
-675 ARLKLA
+675 ARMKLA

-686 EVGVLGFEY
+686 EAGVLGFEY

-708 EAQFGDFANGAQVV
+708 EAQFGDFANGAQVI

-731 TKWLRMSGLV
+731 AKWLRMSGLV

-759 PERYLQLYADGNI
+759 LERYLQLYADGNI

-799 IVMSPKSLLRHR
+799 IVMSPKSLLRHK
-811 RCVSALDEMS
+811 RCVSPLEEMS
-821 GGTRFHRVIGEA
+821 GGARFHRVIGET
-833 DPEITP
+833 DPAIAP
-839 ERVRRVVFCSGKV
+839 ERARRVVFCSGKV

-863 GSGDVALLRLEQI
+863 GIDDVALLRLEQI
-876 APFPARSFT
+876 APFPSRSLM
-885 VEIARYRDA
+885 VEIAKYGEA

-899 QEEPENMGAWS
+899 QEEPENMGAWT

-917 AVLAELDGTVR
+917 QVLTELDGATR
-928 RPRYAGRAAAA
+928 RPRYVGRAAAA
-939 SPATGFLVQHQREQ
+939 SPATGFLVLHQREQ

-958 EALGGEAA
+958 DALGAEAGS
-966 P
+966 

>member
-1 MSAAFDGA
+1 MSNGLDGA
-9 SAVLGGADP
+9 SSFLGGADP

-27 YLRDPGS
+27 YLQDPNS

-42 FANEEGTAQRTV
+42 FESEGAFEGRDETAR
-54 QRTPERMPESVPA
+54 SAPA
-67 AGRAPGLPE
+67 STQEDREMGLPE
-76 PRPAVAPPAAPAAPA
+76 PRPPAAPPAAGTDPDAP
-91 AADADPEGPVRAET
+91 VQAET

-130 LGLEGER
+130 LSLEGER

-151 ADYDRPIYVDGVL
+151 SDYDRPIYVDGVL
-164 GLKRATLREVLAI
+164 GLKRATLRQVMAI

-199 SWVQLMMEG
+199 AWVQRMMEG

-216 PGEKTEILRQ
+216 RGEKTEILRH
-226 LYESEGFERFLDV
+226 LHEAEGFERFLDV

-266 SEQGVEEIVIGMAHR
+266 ADHGVEEIVIGMAHR

-296 AVFSEFQGGVTAAGD
+296 AVFSEFQGGQTTAGE

-318 KYHLGTSA
+318 KYHLGASA
-326 DRDLGSGRR
+326 DRVLEDGQS

-362 AMRGDKA
+362 AMRRDKT
-369 RQRVMG
+369 RERVMG

-387 GLCSEVFEL
+387 GTCSEVFEL

-408 HIVVNNQIG
+408 HIVINNQIG

-441 VFHVNGDDPESVV
+441 VFHANGDDPEAVV
-454 RVCQIAADYRQRFK
+454 RVCQIAADYRQQFK

-494 AMYRAIGERP
+494 AMYRAVRERP

-512 RLVAE
+512 QLVAE
-517 GVLTVA
+517 GVLTVK
-523 DADRMMEAF
+523 DADRMMETF
-532 RARLEI
+532 RTRLET
-538 ELEASRS
+538 ELEASKN

-556 DWADIEAAPRDH
+556 DWADIEAAPRDE

-573 AVAPEI
+573 AVAPEVLSEI
-579 LAEVGRAIARVP
+579 GRTITRVP
-591 HDFAVHPRIRRQ
+591 DDFAVHPRIHRQ
-603 LDEKR
+603 LEEKR
-608 ERIEAGGPVDWA
+608 RSLVLGGPIDWA

-635 PVRLSGQDCS
+635 PIRLSGQDCS

-653 AGLVDQENETRY
+653 AGLIDQETEARY
-665 IPLNHVRPGQ
+665 VPLNNIRPDQ
-675 ARLKLA
+675 AKIKLA

-686 EVGVLGFEY
+686 EAGVLGFEY

-708 EAQFGDFANGAQVV
+708 EAQFGDFANGAQVI

-741 MLLPHGF
+741 MLLPHAF

-759 PERYLQLYADGNI
+759 LERYLQLYADGNI

-799 IVMSPKSLLRHR
+799 IVMSPKSLLRHK
-811 RCVSALDEMS
+811 RCVSRLEEMS
-821 GGTRFHRVIGEA
+821 GGNRFHRVIGET
-833 DPEITP
+833 DPAITP
-839 ERVRRVVFCSGKV
+839 ERARRVVFCSGKL

-863 GSGDVALLRLEQI
+863 GIDDVALLRLEQI
-876 APFPARSFT
+876 APFPSRSFM
-885 VEIARYRDA
+885 VEVAKYGGA

-899 QEEPENMGAWS
+899 QEEPENMGAWT

-917 AVLAELDGTVR
+917 QVLTELDGAAR

-939 SPATGFLVQHQREQ
+939 SPATGFLVVHQREQ

-958 EALGGEAA
+958 EALDLEAG

>member
-1 MSAAFDGA
+1 MSDGLDGA
-9 SAVLGGADP
+9 SAFLGGADP
-18 AVIEQLHAQ
+18 AVIEQLYAQ
-27 YLRDPGS
+27 YRQNPSS
-34 VDPSWRRI
+34 VDPSWRRL
-42 FANEEGTAQRTV
+42 FESEEGLGGAAMEKAAPVPPAQDE
-54 QRTPERMPESVPA
+54 QAM
-67 AGRAPGLPE
+67 GLPE
-76 PRPAVAPPAAPAAPA
+76 PRPPATPAT
-91 AADADPEGPVRAET
+91 ADADRDAPVQAET

-164 GLKRATLREVLAI
+164 GLKHATLREVLAI

-190 MHIQHPDRK
+190 MHIQYPERK
-199 SWVQLMMEG
+199 AWVQRMMEG

-216 PGEKTEILRQ
+216 RGEKVQILRH
-226 LYESEGFERFLDV
+226 LYEAEGFERFLDV

-249 EGSESVIPA
+249 EGSESVISA

-266 SEQGVEEIVIGMAHR
+266 ASHGVDEIVIGMAHR

-296 AVFSEFQGGVTAAGD
+296 AVFSEFQGGVTSAGD

-318 KYHLGTSA
+318 KYHLGASA
-326 DRDLGSGRR
+326 DRTLENGKA

-362 AMRGDKA
+362 AMRRDKA
-369 RQRVMG
+369 RERVMG

-387 GLCSEVFEL
+387 GTCSEVFEL
-396 SELRGYRTGGTV
+396 SELRAYRTGGTV

-417 FTTSPSQAR
+417 FTTSPAQAR

-454 RVCQIAADYRQRFK
+454 RVCQIAADYRQQFK

-494 AMYRAIGERP
+494 AMYSAIRERP
-504 TTRQIYTE
+504 TTRQIYIE
-512 RLVAE
+512 RLVSE
-517 GVLTVA
+517 GVLTIK
-523 DADRMMEAF
+523 DADQMMEVF
-532 RARLEI
+532 RARLET
-538 ELEASRS
+538 ELEASKS

-556 DWADIEAAPRDH
+556 DWADIEAAPRDE
-568 RPGDT
+568 RPGAT
-573 AVAPEI
+573 AVAPEM
-579 LAEVGRAIARVP
+579 LAEIGRAITRVP
-591 HDFAVHPRIRRQ
+591 DGFAVHPRIGRQ
-603 LDEKR
+603 LEDKR
-608 ERIEAGGPVDWA
+608 KALEAGGPIDWA

-635 PVRLSGQDCS
+635 PVRLSGQDCT

-653 AGLVDQENETRY
+653 AGLIDQESEERY
-665 IPLNHVRPGQ
+665 IPLNNIRPRQ

-686 EVGVLGFEY
+686 EAGVLGFEY
-695 GHSIADPNALAIW
+695 GHSIADPDALAIW
-708 EAQFGDFANGAQVV
+708 EAQFGDFANGAQVI

-759 PERYLQLYADGNI
+759 LERYLQLYADGNI

-799 IVMSPKSLLRHR
+799 IVMSPKSLLRHK
-811 RCVSALDEMS
+811 RCVSALDELS
-821 GGTRFHRVIGEA
+821 DGTHFHRVIGEV
-833 DPEITP
+833 DPAIVP
-839 ERVRRVVFCSGKV
+839 EGVRRVVFCSGKV

-863 GSGDVALLRLEQI
+863 GTGDVALLRLEQI
-876 APFPARSFT
+876 APFPSRSVM
-885 VEIARYRDA
+885 VELAKYREA

-899 QEEPENMGAWS
+899 QEEPENMGAWT
-910 FVAPRIE
+910 FVAPQFE
-917 AVLAELDGTVR
+917 AVLGELDDAP
-928 RPRYAGRAAAA
+928 PRARYVGRQAAA
-939 SPATGFLVQHQREQ
+939 SPATGFLVVHQREQ
-953 RALID
+953 RALI
-958 EALGGEAA
+958 EAALDGEAA

>member
-1 MSAAFDGA
+1 MSDGLDGA
-9 SAVLGGADP
+9 SSFLGGADP

-27 YLRDPGS
+27 YLRDPAS
-34 VDPSWRRI
+34 VDPSWRQI
-42 FANEEGTAQRTV
+42 FGGEDAGTISRPVETREEGDQAL
-54 QRTPERMPESVPA
+54 
-67 AGRAPGLPE
+67 GLPSS
-76 PRPAVAPPAAPAAPA
+76 RPAVGPPAERGET
-91 AADADPEGPVRAET
+91 DGPVQAET

-137 HHPELDPKSYGFSE
+137 HHPELDPRSYGFSE
-151 ADYDRPIYVDGVL
+151 TDYDRPIYVDGVL
-164 GLKRATLREVLAI
+164 GLKHATLREVLAI
-177 LKQTYCARIGVEF
+177 LRQTYCARIGVEF
-190 MHIQHPDRK
+190 MHIQYPDRK
-199 SWVQLMMEG
+199 AWVQRMMEG

-216 PGEKTEILRQ
+216 RGEKTEILRH
-226 LYESEGFERFLDV
+226 LHEAEGFERFLDV

-266 SEQGVEEIVIGMAHR
+266 ARQGVDEIVIGMAHR

-318 KYHLGTSA
+318 KYHLGASA
-326 DRDLGSGRR
+326 DRVLEDGHS

-362 AMRGDKA
+362 AMRRDKA
-369 RQRVMG
+369 RERVMG

-387 GLCSEVFEL
+387 GTCSEVFEL
-396 SELRGYRTGGTV
+396 SQLRGYRTGGTV
-408 HIVVNNQIG
+408 HIVINNQIG
-417 FTTSPSQAR
+417 FTTSPAQAR

-441 VFHVNGDDPESVV
+441 IFHVNGDDPEAVV
-454 RVCQIAADYRQRFK
+454 RVCQIAADYRQHFK

-494 AMYRAIGERP
+494 AMYRAIGERS

-517 GVLTVA
+517 GVLTVDGA
-523 DADRMMEAF
+523 EAMMETF
-532 RARLEI
+532 RAKLET
-538 ELEASRS
+538 ELEASKS

-556 DWADIEAAPRDH
+556 DWADIEAAPRDE

-573 AVAPEI
+573 AVAPEV
-579 LAEVGRAIARVP
+579 LAEVGRAITRVP
-591 HDFAVHPRIRRQ
+591 ADFAVHPRIRRQ
-603 LDEKR
+603 LEQKR
-608 ERIEAGGPVDWA
+608 QALDAGGPIDWA

-635 PVRLSGQDCS
+635 PIRLSGQDCS

-653 AGLVDQENETRY
+653 AGLIDQENESRY
-665 IPLNHVRPGQ
+665 IPLNNIRPDQ
-675 ARLKLA
+675 ARIKLA

-686 EVGVLGFEY
+686 EAGVLGFEY

-708 EAQFGDFANGAQVV
+708 EAQFGDFANGAQVI

-731 TKWLRMSGLV
+731 AKWLRMSGLV

-759 PERYLQLYADGNI
+759 LERYLQLYADGNI

-799 IVMSPKSLLRHR
+799 IVMSPKSLLRHK
-811 RCVSALDEMS
+811 RCVSRLEEMS
-821 GGTRFHRVIGEA
+821 GGARFHRVIGETDSA
-833 DPEITP
+833 MTP
-839 ERVRRVVFCSGKV
+839 ERARRVVFCSGKV
-852 YYDLLAAREER
+852 YYDLLATREER
-863 GSGDVALLRLEQI
+863 GIDDVALLRLEQI
-876 APFPARSFT
+876 APFPSRSLM
-885 VEIARYRDA
+885 VEVAKYGEA

-899 QEEPENMGAWS
+899 QEEPENMGAWT
-910 FVAPRIE
+910 FVAPLIE
-917 AVLAELDGTVR
+917 QVLTELDGATR
-928 RPRYAGRAAAA
+928 RPRYVGRAAAA
-939 SPATGFLVQHQREQ
+939 SPATGFLVMHQREQ

-958 EALGGEAA
+958 EALGAEAGS
-966 P
+966 

>member
-1 MSAAFDGA
+1 MSDGLDGA
-9 SAVLGGADP
+9 SAFLGGADP
-18 AVIEQLHAQ
+18 AVIEQLHAR
-27 YLRDPGS
+27 YLRDPSS

-42 FANEEGTAQRTV
+42 F
-54 QRTPERMPESVPA
+54 ESEAGAPA
-67 AGRAPGLPE
+67 GAVDALPAKAAEAAREDGPALGLPE
-76 PRPAVAPPAAPAAPA
+76 ARPPAAPAAA
-91 AADADPEGPVRAET
+91 ERDRDGPVQAET

-164 GLKRATLREVLAI
+164 GLKRASLREVLAI
-177 LKQTYCARIGVEF
+177 LKQTYCTRIGVEF
-190 MHIQHPDRK
+190 MHIQYPERK
-199 SWVQLMMEG
+199 AWVQRMMEG

-216 PGEKTEILRQ
+216 PGEKTGILRH
-226 LYESEGFERFLDV
+226 LYEAEGFERFLDV

-266 SEQGVEEIVIGMAHR
+266 AGHGVEEIVIGMAHR

-318 KYHLGTSA
+318 KYHLGASA
-326 DRDLGSGRR
+326 DRDMGDGRR

-369 RQRVMG
+369 RERIMG

-387 GLCSEVFEL
+387 GTCSEVFEL

-426 TSPYPSEVAKIIQAP
+426 TSPYPSEVSKIIQAP
-441 VFHVNGDDPESVV
+441 VFHVNGDDPEAVV
-454 RVCQIAADYRQRFK
+454 RVCQIAADYRQHFK
-468 ADVVVDIFCYRRH
+468 ADAVVDIFCYRRH

-494 AMYRAIGERP
+494 AMYRAIRERP
-504 TTRQIYTE
+504 TIRQIYTE
-512 RLVAE
+512 RLVGE
-517 GVLTVA
+517 GVLTVR
-523 DADRMMEAF
+523 DADRMMEDF
-532 RARLEI
+532 RARLET
-538 ELEASRS
+538 ELEASKS

-556 DWADIEAAPRDH
+556 DWADIETSPRDE
-568 RPGDT
+568 RPGET
-573 AVAPEI
+573 AVAPEV
-579 LAEVGRAIARVP
+579 LAEIGQAITRVP
-591 HDFAVHPRIRRQ
+591 PEFALHPRIRRQ

-608 ERIEAGGPVDWA
+608 AAIEAGGPVDWA

-653 AGLVDQENETRY
+653 AGLIDQETEERH
-665 IPLNHVRPGQ
+665 IPLNNIRPGQ

-681 DSLLS
+681 DSLLA
-686 EVGVLGFEY
+686 EAGVLGFEY
-695 GHSIADPNALAIW
+695 GHSITDPNALAIW
-708 EAQFGDFANGAQVV
+708 EAQFGDFANGAQVI
-722 IDQFVAAGE
+722 IDQFVCAGE

-759 PERYLQLYADGNI
+759 MERYLQLYADGNV

-779 PASYFHVLR
+779 PASYFHALR

-811 RCVSALDEMS
+811 RCVSTLDEMS
-821 GGTRFHRVIGEA
+821 GGARFHRVIGEV
-833 DPEITP
+833 DPAIVP
-839 ERVRRVVFCSGKV
+839 DRVRRVVFCSGKV
-852 YYDLLAAREER
+852 YYDLAAAREER
-863 GSGDVALLRLEQI
+863 GTRDVALLRLEQI
-876 APFPARSFT
+876 APFPSRSLM
-885 VEIARYRDA
+885 VEVAKYREA

-917 AVLAELDGTVR
+917 AVLSELGGEAR
-928 RPRYAGRAAAA
+928 QPRYVGRAPAA
-939 SPATGFLVQHQREQ
+939 SPATGFLVVHQREQ

-958 EALGGEAA
+958 AALDGEGGS
-966 P
+966 

>member
-1 MSAAFDGA
+1 MSATFDGA

-27 YLRDPGS
+27 YLRDPDS

-42 FANEEGTAQRTV
+42 FANEEGTAQGTV
-54 QRTPERMPESVPA
+54 QRPPERMPESVPA

-76 PRPAVAPPAAPAAPA
+76 PRPAVAPPAAPAAA
-91 AADADPEGPVRAET
+91 AADPEGPVRAET

-532 RARLEI
+532 RAQLET

-591 HDFAVHPRIRRQ
+591 PDFAVHPRIRRQ

-731 TKWLRMSGLV
+731 TKWLRNV
-741 MLLPHGF
+741 
-748 EGQGPEHSSAR
+748 
-759 PERYLQLYADGNI
+759 
-772 QVVNCST
+772 
-779 PASYFHVLR
+779 
-788 RQLRRSFRKPL
+788 
-799 IVMSPKSLLRHR
+799 
-811 RCVSALDEMS
+811 
-821 GGTRFHRVIGEA
+821 
-833 DPEITP
+833 
-839 ERVRRVVFCSGKV
+839 
-852 YYDLLAAREER
+852 
-863 GSGDVALLRLEQI
+863 
-876 APFPARSFT
+876 
-885 VEIARYRDA
+885 
-894 EVVWC
+894 
-899 QEEPENMGAWS
+899 
-910 FVAPRIE
+910 
-917 AVLAELDGTVR
+917 
-928 RPRYAGRAAAA
+928 RPRHAAAA
-939 SPATGFLVQHQREQ
+939 RLRGAGAGAQLGAAGALSAALRRRQHSGRELLD
-953 RALID
+953 AGL
-958 EALGGEAA
+958 LFPCAA
-966 P
+966 PPASPQLPQAADRHVAQVAAAPPALRLCARRDERRHPLSPGDRGGRSRDHARACAPRRLLLRQGLLRPAGGAGGTQQR

>member
-1 MSAAFDGA
+1 MSGDLDGA
-9 SAVLGGADP
+9 SSFLGGADP

-27 YLRDPGS
+27 YLRDPAS

-42 FANEEGTAQRTV
+42 FEGEDAGTISRPVETREENDQAL
-54 QRTPERMPESVPA
+54 
-67 AGRAPGLPE
+67 GLPE
-76 PRPAVAPPAAPAAPA
+76 PRPTVGPPAASG
-91 AADADPEGPVRAET
+91 DTDDPVQAET

-137 HHPELDPKSYGFSE
+137 HHPELDPRSYGFSE
-151 ADYDRPIYVDGVL
+151 TDYDRPIYVDGVL
-164 GLKRATLREVLAI
+164 GLRHATLREVLAI

-190 MHIQHPDRK
+190 MHIQYPDRK
-199 SWVQLMMEG
+199 AWVQRMMEG

-216 PGEKTEILRQ
+216 RGEKTEILRH
-226 LYESEGFERFLDV
+226 LHEAEGFERFLDV

-266 SEQGVEEIVIGMAHR
+266 ARQGVEEIVIGMAHR

-318 KYHLGTSA
+318 KYHLGASA
-326 DRDLGSGRR
+326 DRVLEDGHS

-369 RQRVMG
+369 RERVMG

-387 GLCSEVFEL
+387 GTCSEVFEL
-396 SELRGYRTGGTV
+396 SQLRGYRTGGTV
-408 HIVVNNQIG
+408 HIVINNQIG
-417 FTTSPSQAR
+417 FTTSPAQAR

-441 VFHVNGDDPESVV
+441 IFHVNGDDPEAVV
-454 RVCQIAADYRQRFK
+454 RVCQIAADYRQHFK

-494 AMYRAIGERP
+494 AMYRAIGERS

-517 GVLTVA
+517 GVLTVDGA
-523 DADRMMEAF
+523 ESMMETF
-532 RARLEI
+532 RAKLET
-538 ELEASRS
+538 ELEASKS

-556 DWADIEAAPRDH
+556 DWADIEAAPRDE

-573 AVAPEI
+573 AVAPEV
-579 LAEVGRAIARVP
+579 LAEIGRAITRVP
-591 HDFAVHPRIRRQ
+591 ADFAVHPRIRRQ
-603 LDEKR
+603 LEQKR
-608 ERIEAGGPVDWA
+608 QALDAGGPIDWA

-635 PVRLSGQDCS
+635 PIRLSGQDCS

-653 AGLVDQENETRY
+653 AGLIDQENESRY
-665 IPLNHVRPGQ
+665 IPLNNIRPDQ
-675 ARLKLA
+675 ARIKLA

-686 EVGVLGFEY
+686 EAGVLGFEY

-708 EAQFGDFANGAQVV
+708 EAQFGDFANGAQVI
-722 IDQFVAAGE
+722 IDQFVTAGE
-731 TKWLRMSGLV
+731 AKWLRMSGLV

-759 PERYLQLYADGNI
+759 LERYLQLYADGNI
-772 QVVNCST
+772 QVANCST

-799 IVMSPKSLLRHR
+799 IVMSPKSLLRHK
-811 RCVSALDEMS
+811 RCVSPLEEMS
-821 GGTRFHRVIGEA
+821 GGARFHRVIGET
-833 DPEITP
+833 DPAIAP
-839 ERVRRVVFCSGKV
+839 ERARRVVFCCGKV

-863 GSGDVALLRLEQI
+863 GIDDVALLRLEQI
-876 APFPARSFT
+876 APFPSRSLM
-885 VEIARYRDA
+885 VEIAKYGKA

-917 AVLAELDGTVR
+917 QVLTELDGAAR
-928 RPRYAGRAAAA
+928 RPRYVGRAAAA
-939 SPATGFLVQHQREQ
+939 SPATGFLVLHQREQ

-958 EALGGEAA
+958 DALGVEAGS
-966 P
+966 

>member
-1 MSAAFDGA
+1 MSDGLDGA
-9 SAVLGGADP
+9 SAFLGGADP
-18 AVIEQLHAQ
+18 AVIEQIYAQ
-27 YLRDPGS
+27 YRQDPSS
-34 VDPSWRRI
+34 VDPSWRRL
-42 FANEEGTAQRTV
+42 FEEEEGFDDEGDGNGAAARAAEPPA
-54 QRTPERMPESVPA
+54 PEEQEL
-67 AGRAPGLPE
+67 GLPE
-76 PRPAVAPPAAPAAPA
+76 PRPPAAPA
-91 AADADPEGPVRAET
+91 AADRDAPVQAET

-190 MHIQHPDRK
+190 MHIQYPERK
-199 SWVQLMMEG
+199 AWVQRMMEG

-216 PGEKTEILRQ
+216 RGEKTEILRH
-226 LYESEGFERFLDV
+226 LHEAEGFERFLDV

-266 SEQGVEEIVIGMAHR
+266 ATHGVDEIVIGMAHR

-296 AVFSEFQGGVTAAGD
+296 AVFSEFQGGVTSAGD

-318 KYHLGTSA
+318 KYHLGASA
-326 DRDLGSGRR
+326 DRTLENGKP

-362 AMRGDKA
+362 AMRGDKT
-369 RQRVMG
+369 RERVMG

-387 GLCSEVFEL
+387 GTCSEVFEL
-396 SELRGYRTGGTV
+396 SELRAYRTGGTV
-408 HIVVNNQIG
+408 HIVINNQIG
-417 FTTSPSQAR
+417 FTTSPAQAR

-454 RVCQIAADYRQRFK
+454 RVCEIAADYRQQFK

-494 AMYRAIGERP
+494 AMYRAIRERP
-504 TTRQIYTE
+504 TTRQIYTK
-512 RLVAE
+512 RLVDE
-517 GVLTVA
+517 GVLTVN
-523 DADRMMEAF
+523 DADHMMEDF
-532 RARLEI
+532 RARLDT

-556 DWADIEAAPRDH
+556 DWADIEAAPRDE
-568 RPGDT
+568 RPGAT
-573 AVAPEI
+573 AVAPEV
-579 LAEVGRAIARVP
+579 LAEIGRAITRVP
-591 HDFAVHPRIRRQ
+591 DGFAVHPRIGRQ
-603 LDEKR
+603 LEEKR
-608 ERIEAGGPVDWA
+608 QALETGGPIDWA
-620 TAEALAFGSLLLEGK
+620 TAEALAFGSLMLEGK
-635 PVRLSGQDCS
+635 PVRLSGQDCT

-653 AGLVDQENETRY
+653 AGLIDQETEARY
-665 IPLNHVRPGQ
+665 IPLNNIRREQ

-686 EVGVLGFEY
+686 EAGVLGFEY
-695 GHSIADPNALAIW
+695 GHSITDPNALAIW
-708 EAQFGDFANGAQVV
+708 EAQFGDFANGAQVI

-759 PERYLQLYADGNI
+759 LERYLQLYADGNI

-799 IVMSPKSLLRHR
+799 IVMSPKSLLRHK
-811 RCVSALDEMS
+811 RCVSALEEMS
-821 GGTRFHRVIGEA
+821 SGTRFHRVIGET
-833 DPEITP
+833 DPAIAP

-852 YYDLLAAREER
+852 YYDLLAAREDR
-863 GSGDVALLRLEQI
+863 GIRGVALLRLEQI
-876 APFPARSFT
+876 APFPSRSVM
-885 VEIARYRDA
+885 VELAKYREA

-899 QEEPENMGAWS
+899 QEEPENMGAWT
-910 FVAPRIE
+910 FVAPQFE
-917 AVLAELDGTVR
+917 AVLGDLEDAP
-928 RPRYAGRAAAA
+928 PRARYVGRQAAA
-939 SPATGFLVQHQREQ
+939 SPATGFLVVHQREQ

-958 EALGGEAA
+958 AALDGEAQA
-966 P
+966 

>member
-1 MSAAFDGA
+1 MSDGLDGA
-9 SAVLGGADP
+9 SAFLGGADP
-18 AVIEQLHAQ
+18 AVIEQFYAR
-27 YLRDPGS
+27 YLQDPSS
-34 VDPSWRRI
+34 VDPSWRRL
-42 FANEEGTAQRTV
+42 FDEESGANGGDGAV
-54 QRTPERMPESVPA
+54 
-67 AGRAPGLPE
+67 GRAAAAEAPAREERAMGLPE
-76 PRPAVAPPAAPAAPA
+76 ARPRAATAPSRT
-91 AADADPEGPVRAET
+91 DPDGPVRAET

-177 LKQTYCARIGVEF
+177 LRQTYCARVGVEF
-190 MHIQHPDRK
+190 MHIQYPERK
-199 SWVQLMMEG
+199 AWVQRMMEG

-216 PGEKTEILRQ
+216 RGEKTEILRH
-226 LYESEGFERFLDV
+226 LYEAEGFERFLDV

-266 SEQGVEEIVIGMAHR
+266 ATHGVDEIVIGMAHR

-296 AVFSEFQGGVTAAGD
+296 AVFSEFQGGVTSAGD

-318 KYHLGTSA
+318 KYHLGASA
-326 DRDLGSGRR
+326 DRTLENGKP

-362 AMRGDKA
+362 AMRRDKT
-369 RQRVMG
+369 RERVMG

-387 GLCSEVFEL
+387 GTCSEVFEL
-396 SELRGYRTGGTV
+396 SELRAYRTGGTV

-417 FTTSPSQAR
+417 FTTSPAQAR

-454 RVCQIAADYRQRFK
+454 RVCQIAADYRQQFK

-494 AMYRAIGERP
+494 AMYRAIRERP

-512 RLVAE
+512 RLVSE
-517 GVLTVA
+517 GVLTIK
-523 DADRMMEAF
+523 DADQMMEVF
-532 RARLEI
+532 RARLET
-538 ELEASRS
+538 ELEASKS

-556 DWADIEAAPRDH
+556 DWADIEAAPRDE
-568 RPGDT
+568 RPGAT
-573 AVAPEI
+573 AVAPEV
-579 LAEVGRAIARVP
+579 LAEIGQAITRVP
-591 HDFAVHPRIRRQ
+591 DDFAVHPRIGRQ
-603 LDEKR
+603 LEEKR
-608 ERIEAGGPVDWA
+608 KALEAGGPIDWA
-620 TAEALAFGSLLLEGK
+620 TAEALAFGSLLLEGR
-635 PVRLSGQDCS
+635 PVRLSGQDCT

-653 AGLVDQENETRY
+653 AGLIDQETEERY
-665 IPLNHVRPGQ
+665 IPLNNIRPDQ

-686 EVGVLGFEY
+686 EAGVLGFEY

-708 EAQFGDFANGAQVV
+708 EAQFGDFANGAQVI

-731 TKWLRMSGLV
+731 AKWLRMSGLV

-759 PERYLQLYADGNI
+759 LERYLQLYADGNI
-772 QVVNCST
+772 QAVNCST

-821 GGTRFHRVIGEA
+821 SGTRFHRVIGEV
-833 DPEITP
+833 DPAIAP

-852 YYDLLAAREER
+852 YYDLLAAREDR
-863 GSGDVALLRLEQI
+863 GIDDVALLRLEQI
-876 APFPARSFT
+876 APFPSRSVM
-885 VEIARYRDA
+885 VELAKYREA

-899 QEEPENMGAWS
+899 QEEPENMGAWT
-910 FVAPRIE
+910 FVASQIE
-917 AVLAELDGTVR
+917 AVLGELDNAP
-928 RPRYAGRAAAA
+928 PRARYVGRTAAA
-939 SPATGFLVQHQREQ
+939 SPATGFLVVHQREQ

-958 EALGGEAA
+958 AALDGEAGS
-966 P
+966 

>member
-1 MSAAFDGA
+1 MSDGLDGA
-9 SAVLGGADP
+9 SSFLGGADP

-27 YLRDPGS
+27 YLRDPAS

-42 FANEEGTAQRTV
+42 FEGEDAGTTSRPVETREESDQAL
-54 QRTPERMPESVPA
+54 
-67 AGRAPGLPE
+67 GLPE
-76 PRPAVAPPAAPAAPA
+76 PRPTVGPPAASG
-91 AADADPEGPVRAET
+91 DTDGPVQAET

-130 LGLEGER
+130 LGREGER
-137 HHPELDPKSYGFSE
+137 HHPELDPRSYGFSE
-151 ADYDRPIYVDGVL
+151 TDYDRPIYVDGVL
-164 GLKRATLREVLAI
+164 GLKHATLREVLAI

-190 MHIQHPDRK
+190 MHIQYPDRK
-199 SWVQLMMEG
+199 AWVQRMMEG

-216 PGEKTEILRQ
+216 RGEKTEILRH
-226 LYESEGFERFLDV
+226 LHEAEGFERFLDV

-266 SEQGVEEIVIGMAHR
+266 ARQGVEEIVIGMAHR

-318 KYHLGTSA
+318 KYHLGASA
-326 DRDLGSGRR
+326 DRVLEDGHS

-369 RQRVMG
+369 RERVMG

-387 GLCSEVFEL
+387 GTCSEVFEL
-396 SELRGYRTGGTV
+396 SQLRGYRTGGTV
-408 HIVVNNQIG
+408 HIVINNQIG
-417 FTTSPSQAR
+417 FTTSPAQAR

-441 VFHVNGDDPESVV
+441 IFHVNGDDPEAVV
-454 RVCQIAADYRQRFK
+454 RVCQIAADYRQHFK

-494 AMYRAIGERP
+494 AMYRAIGERS

-517 GVLTVA
+517 GVLTVDGA
-523 DADRMMEAF
+523 EAMMETF
-532 RARLEI
+532 RAKLET
-538 ELEASRS
+538 ELEASKS

-556 DWADIEAAPRDH
+556 DWADIEAAPRDE

-573 AVAPEI
+573 AVATEV
-579 LAEVGRAIARVP
+579 LAEIGRAITRVP
-591 HDFAVHPRIRRQ
+591 ADFAVHPRIRRQ
-603 LDEKR
+603 LEQKR
-608 ERIEAGGPVDWA
+608 QALDAGGPIDWA

-635 PVRLSGQDCS
+635 PIRLSGQDCS

-653 AGLVDQENETRY
+653 AGLIDQENESRY
-665 IPLNHVRPGQ
+665 IPLNNIRPDQ
-675 ARLKLA
+675 ARIKLA

-686 EVGVLGFEY
+686 EAGVLGFEY

-708 EAQFGDFANGAQVV
+708 EAQFGDFANGAQVI

-731 TKWLRMSGLV
+731 AKWLRMSGLV

-759 PERYLQLYADGNI
+759 LERYLQLHADGNI

-799 IVMSPKSLLRHR
+799 IVMSPKSLLRHK
-811 RCVSALDEMS
+811 RCVSQLEEMS
-821 GGTRFHRVIGEA
+821 GGARFHRVIGET
-833 DPEITP
+833 DPAITP
-839 ERVRRVVFCSGKV
+839 ERARRVVFCSGKV

-863 GSGDVALLRLEQI
+863 GIDDVALLRLEQI
-876 APFPARSFT
+876 APFPSRSLM
-885 VEIARYRDA
+885 VEIAKYDEA

-899 QEEPENMGAWS
+899 QEEPENMGAWT

-917 AVLAELDGTVR
+917 QVLTELDGAAR
-928 RPRYAGRAAAA
+928 RPRYVGRAAAA
-939 SPATGFLVQHQREQ
+939 SPATGFLVLHQREQ

-958 EALGGEAA
+958 DALGAETGS
-966 P
+966 

>member
-1 MSAAFDGA
+1 MSNGLDGG
-9 SAVLGGADP
+9 SSFLGGADP

-27 YLRDPGS
+27 YLRDPNS

-42 FANEEGTAQRTV
+42 FESEGAPLEGGAGGARSAPAGAQEDR
-54 QRTPERMPESVPA
+54 EM
-67 AGRAPGLPE
+67 GLPE
-76 PRPAVAPPAAPAAPA
+76 PRPPAAGTDPDAP
-91 AADADPEGPVRAET
+91 VQAET

-164 GLKRATLREVLAI
+164 GLKRATLRQVMAI

-199 SWVQLMMEG
+199 AWVQRMMEG

-216 PGEKTEILRQ
+216 RGEKTEILRH
-226 LYESEGFERFLDV
+226 LHEAEGFERFLDV

-266 SEQGVEEIVIGMAHR
+266 ARQGVDEIVIGMAHR

-296 AVFSEFQGGVTAAGD
+296 AVFSEFQGGQTTAGD

-318 KYHLGTSA
+318 KYHLGASA
-326 DRDLGSGRR
+326 DRVLEDGHS

-362 AMRGDKA
+362 AMRRDKN
-369 RQRVMG
+369 RERVMG

-387 GLCSEVFEL
+387 GTCSEVFEL

-408 HIVVNNQIG
+408 HIVINNQIG

-441 VFHVNGDDPESVV
+441 VFHANGDDPEAVV
-454 RVCQIAADYRQRFK
+454 RVCQIAADYRQQFK

-494 AMYRAIGERP
+494 AMYRAVSERP
-504 TTRQIYTE
+504 TTRQLYTE
-512 RLVAE
+512 QLVAE
-517 GVLTVA
+517 GVLTVK
-523 DADRMMEAF
+523 DADRMMETF
-532 RARLEI
+532 RTRLET
-538 ELEASRS
+538 ELEASKN

-556 DWADIEAAPRDH
+556 DWADIEAAPRDE

-573 AVAPEI
+573 AVAPEV
-579 LAEVGRAIARVP
+579 LAEIGQAISRVP
-591 HDFAVHPRIRRQ
+591 DDFAVHPRIQRQ
-603 LDEKR
+603 LEEKR
-608 ERIEAGGPVDWA
+608 RALEAGGPIDWA

-635 PVRLSGQDCS
+635 PIRLSGQDCS

-653 AGLVDQENETRY
+653 AGLIDQESEVRY
-665 IPLNHVRPGQ
+665 IPLNNIRPDQ
-675 ARLKLA
+675 ARIKLA

-686 EVGVLGFEY
+686 EAGVLGFEY
-695 GHSIADPNALAIW
+695 GHSIADPNALAVW
-708 EAQFGDFANGAQVV
+708 EAQFGDFANGAQVI

-741 MLLPHGF
+741 MLLPHAF

-759 PERYLQLYADGNI
+759 LERYLQLYADGNI

-799 IVMSPKSLLRHR
+799 IVMSPKSLLRHK
-811 RCVSALDEMS
+811 RCVSRLEDMS
-821 GGTRFHRVIGEA
+821 GGNRFPRVIGET
-833 DPEITP
+833 DPAITP
-839 ERVRRVVFCSGKV
+839 ERARRVVFSSGKV

-863 GSGDVALLRLEQI
+863 GIDDVALLRLEQI
-876 APFPARSFT
+876 APFPSRSYM
-885 VEIARYRDA
+885 VEVAPYRDA

-899 QEEPENMGAWS
+899 QEEPENMGAWT

-917 AVLAELDGTVR
+917 QVLTELDSAAR
-928 RPRYAGRAAAA
+928 RPRYVGRTPAA
-939 SPATGFLVQHQREQ
+939 SPATGFLVVHQREQ

-958 EALGGEAA
+958 EALDGKAG

>member
-1 MSAAFDGA
+1 MSDGLDGA
-9 SAVLGGADP
+9 SSFLGGADP

-27 YLRDPGS
+27 YLRDPAS

-42 FANEEGTAQRTV
+42 FEGEV
-54 QRTPERMPESVPA
+54 
-67 AGRAPGLPE
+67 AGTINRLAEKQTENDSALGLPE
-76 PRPAVAPPAAPAAPA
+76 PRPPAAPPAESG
-91 AADADPEGPVRAET
+91 DTDGPVQAET

-151 ADYDRPIYVDGVL
+151 TDYDRPIYVDGVL
-164 GLKRATLREVLAI
+164 GLKHATLREVLAI
-177 LKQTYCARIGVEF
+177 LRQTYCARIGVEF
-190 MHIQHPDRK
+190 MHIQYPDRK
-199 SWVQLMMEG
+199 AWVQRMMEG

-216 PGEKTEILRQ
+216 RGEKTEILRH
-226 LYESEGFERFLDV
+226 LHEAEGFERFLDV

-266 SEQGVEEIVIGMAHR
+266 ARQGVDEIVIGMAHR

-318 KYHLGTSA
+318 KYHLGASA
-326 DRDLGSGRR
+326 DRVLEDGHT

-362 AMRGDKA
+362 AMRRD
-369 RQRVMG
+369 RTRERVMG

-387 GLCSEVFEL
+387 GTCSEVFEL

-408 HIVVNNQIG
+408 HIVINNQIG
-417 FTTSPSQAR
+417 FTTSPAQAR
-426 TSPYPSEVAKIIQAP
+426 TSPYPTEVAKIIQAP
-441 VFHVNGDDPESVV
+441 VFHVNGDDPEAVV
-454 RVCQIAADYRQRFK
+454 RVCQIAADYRQHFK

-494 AMYRAIGERP
+494 AMYRAIGERS

-517 GVLTVA
+517 GVLTVDGA
-523 DADRMMEAF
+523 EAMMETF
-532 RARLEI
+532 RAKLET
-538 ELEASRS
+538 ELEASKS

-556 DWADIEAAPRDH
+556 DWADIEAAPRDE

-573 AVAPEI
+573 AAAPEV
-579 LAEVGRAIARVP
+579 LAEVGRAITRVP
-591 HDFAVHPRIRRQ
+591 ADFAAHPRIRRQ
-603 LDEKR
+603 LEQKR
-608 ERIEAGGPVDWA
+608 QALDAGGPIDWA

-635 PVRLSGQDCS
+635 PIRLSGQDCS

-653 AGLVDQENETRY
+653 AGLIDQENESRY
-665 IPLNHVRPGQ
+665 VPLNNIRPDQ
-675 ARLKLA
+675 ARMKLA

-686 EVGVLGFEY
+686 EAGVLGFEY

-708 EAQFGDFANGAQVV
+708 EAQFGDFANGAQVI

-731 TKWLRMSGLV
+731 AKWLRMSGLV

-759 PERYLQLYADGNI
+759 LERYLQLYADGNI

-799 IVMSPKSLLRHR
+799 IVMSPKSLLRHK
-811 RCVSALDEMS
+811 RCVSPLEEMS
-821 GGTRFHRVIGEA
+821 GGARFHRVIGEA
-833 DPEITP
+833 DPAITP
-839 ERVRRVVFCSGKV
+839 ERARRVVFCSGKV

-863 GSGDVALLRLEQI
+863 GIDDVALLRLEQI
-876 APFPARSFT
+876 APFPSRSLM
-885 VEIARYRDA
+885 VEFAKYGEA

-899 QEEPENMGAWS
+899 QEEPENMGAWT

-917 AVLAELDGTVR
+917 QVLTELDGATR
-928 RPRYAGRAAAA
+928 RPRYVGRAAAA
-939 SPATGFLVQHQREQ
+939 SPATGFLVLHQREQ
-953 RALID
+953 RALIED
-958 EALGGEAA
+958 ALGAEAGS
-966 P
+966 